1 MSTSCVT
8 LAEVLWAKGS
18 PLEEEEIWALLYL
31 STVQLLEDLH
41 KDPAICVICP
51 WSVLLSAEGNLF
63 FQNNA
68 SQTEAAP
75 FSPPELLHHPSK
87 NQHFGLTKMLVYSLG
102 MTLYWS
108 ADYQVPPNQSLQLSD
123 QLHTL
128 LLTMCEDLPHRRLS
142 PESILEACEA
152 HQKES
157 ASLPAKFYIKRM
169 VQFAV
174 GSVSETEQ
182 VVTEDSTAS
191 QLNRSH
197 VIRKRLHEKILDTST
212 LASQMNFHQDKGP
225 RLMNYSQSTEDYRQL
240 SVDYSDSNSISEST
254 SLILSNRGHRRG
266 KVPETH
272 RSCDTT
278 LSGSRTESSYKLF
291 INRSVSAVEEI
302 PGGTQKNSR
311 QNLLSL
317 GSTFSVSTKDYSAA
331 AASQKCLFHRK
342 EKFSGPEFVI
352 LSSEPPVTLQLPG
365 SIVTKKGKSYLSQRD
380 LNVILLNGQCLEVQC
395 DIKTKARD
403 VFNTVVAYANL
414 VEHFY
419 FGLAYLKG
427 KEFFFLD
434 EETKLYKVAPDGW
447 NDQPKKKMSIIN
459 FTLFLRI
466 KFFVN
471 HFNVI
476 QHGLTRHQFYLQLR
490 KDILEERLYCS
501 DETALKL
508 GALALQAELGNY
520 ASEMHGKSYFRVE
533 DYVPA
538 SRIEKMTLAY
548 VQRELAKLHRMNRSL
563 FEDEAELEFLKV
575 TQQLPEYGVLFYR
588 VSQEKKG
595 TEGDIILGICAKG
608 IIVYEN
614 KNHTRI
620 ASLRFQW
627 RETERISAHRKKF
640 MIESSFSGKKHTFIT
655 DTAKTCKYLLDLC
668 SAQHKFNA
676 QMNSRQLRQTSS
688 EDSKFVEIDKSN
700 SAYAAQREHL
710 ALIQRLSRSEN
721 VLYGANLENLSAG
734 MMSKSCD
741 NLSVETNNRTRHK
754 SNLGRS
760 VSGLSQSEMHIN
772 LNGKQRSYDFLSIHS
787 TQNTISAPGS
797 PAFQKEVSLSGLERE
812 IICVSLRR
820 DPKNGFGFVIIGGE
834 NVGKL
839 DLGIFIASII
849 PGGPAD
855 RAGNIKPG
863 GRLISVNNISLEGV
877 SFNTAVKIIQN
888 SPDEVELIIS
898 QPKDMYEEGLNEEK
912 NLSRGNST
920 SGSEISCV
928 DSGRKKI
935 QDCHTALPKEQDT
948 NTDELEKTHSWNLAS
963 KLGPRIP
970 VPSADSLDV
979 EAADPSHLP
988 SPSETNSKEVYTVE
1002 LVKEDGTFGISVTGG
1017 INTSVRH
1024 GGIYVK
1030 SIIPRGPADKD
1041 GQIRIGDRL
1050 LEVDGISLCGI
1061 THKQAVEHLKKSGQI
1076 AKLVLERGNYQLAE
1090 PCLTA
1095 NDRKEDQCAVVSVAT
1110 SLTDG
1115 TKDCCFLTDDNTFE
1129 VKLTKNSGG
1138 LGFSVLQTEGDACEH
1153 LGGAIVRIKRLFP
1166 GQPAEESGEIE
1177 VGDVILAV
1185 NGKPLKG
1192 LLYQD
1197 VLHLLRGAP
1206 REVTLLLCRPPK
1218 GVLPEIELIALT
1230 PAPSPVKDFVAE
1242 MPGSTGA
1249 GNSMDQSTS
1258 DGGST
1263 SPDLEDC
1270 LDSPVGE
1277 DFSEP
1282 PEDDSSAYEEQEAE
1296 FQEKP
1301 IQKLPTSR
1309 ESFYKHLWKIH
1320 QEASS
1325 SEVFHSLEEEVKQ
1338 NCYSPCEF
1346 GQAKSHVFNKSH
1358 DDLLNT
1364 KCMPETLS
1372 LPPIDEEYLTVS
1384 SMSVTS
1390 LPRGGSS
1397 KTVSAITATPQ
1408 PLVCGPSSSSL
1419 PAGEIHDSD
1428 NEWEDLEEPGEE
1440 KEENED
1446 GIQEMEIFV
1455 TLTKSENNGYGFS
1468 VVLNKMDTCLY
1479 VDEILNDPALSDGRL
1494 RRGDRIIMV
1503 NGIDVTSLPCK
1514 EVLTLLQS
1522 SPPDLHLVVGRADS
1536 DPRPSIGPDEIPEIT
1551 LTKGADG
1558 QLGPSSAVVGLLS
1571 QWHHEDCKAFK
1582 CAGLKLTGGAGSK
1595 LQGIYVLEI
1604 VPGSPASVE
1613 GSLQP
1618 RDQIVYI
1625 SGLCTEGISLDDAV
1639 RVCEAA
1645 TQNVRIKATRNG
1657 NPVVPIEQDNRPPAE
1672 TEKANISLSNENLN
1686 SQDQHLLHQ
1695 HEKHLEET
1703 NCDAQQNTPDSPEC
1717 KDFIIK
1723 IELEKAENGSL
1734 GFALVG
1740 GKNGRAI
1747 LIKAISPDSSADLD
1761 GRLQVGDIL
1770 LKVNETFVSGLP
1782 RQTVTDLLRRA
1793 QGTVQLTVCRSVAL
1807 HWAYSGNQSN
1817 TASTPNTKAEP
1828 ASGGKSLQAQPVF
1841 SFKEEDSNRMC
1852 NKDAERTD
1860 KSPLQGQLA
1869 RQDYQDL
1876 ISNISDRS
1884 QKCAEC
1890 ESCRRENQQSESGSW
1905 NNEDDVMPHRIPVL
1919 PRNRTFASGD
1929 ELTQLINLKPSQ
1941 SGVDPRTGITGLI
1954 QGLQLR
1960 IENQE
1965 VLKEFM
1971 ALEHVKPIDDCRTG
1985 KAPENQNKNRYRDI
1999 LPYDKTRVPLGE
2011 ENGYINAS
2019 YIRMNVGEEEH
2030 FYIITQGPLPS
2041 TMADFWQMVWESESD
2056 VIAMMT
2062 KEVELGQ
2069 VKCHRYWPESPYD
2082 SKDLANFYLRLHNYQ
2097 ILEYF
2102 IIRKIEIINKQT
2114 EEKRIVSHLQFTTWP
2129 EHNTSKLAEQLV
2141 KFICYMRKAHRTG
2154 PIIAHCST
2162 GIGRSGVLLCVEIL
2176 LSHIEKDLC
2185 FNIKQIV
2192 RDLRDQRFG
2201 MIQTKD
2207 EYLFCY
2213 EVVLEVLQIL
2223 RAMDSY

>member
-1 MSTSCVT
+1 MSSSCVT

-31 STVQLLEDLH
+31 STMQLLEDLH
-41 KDPAICVICP
+41 KDLAICVICP

-75 FSPPELLHHPSK
+75 FSPPELLHRPSK
-87 NQHFGLTKMLVYSLG
+87 NQHFGLTKV
-102 MTLYWS
+102 
-108 ADYQVPPNQSLQLSD
+108 
-123 QLHTL
+123 
-128 LLTMCEDLPHRRLS
+128 
-142 PESILEACEA
+142 
-152 HQKES
+152 
-157 ASLPAKFYIKRM
+157 
-169 VQFAV
+169 
-174 GSVSETEQ
+174 
-182 VVTEDSTAS
+182 
-191 QLNRSH
+191 
-197 VIRKRLHEKILDTST
+197 
-212 LASQMNFHQDKGP
+212 
-225 RLMNYSQSTEDYRQL
+225 
-240 SVDYSDSNSISEST
+240 
-254 SLILSNRGHRRG
+254 
-266 KVPETH
+266 
-272 RSCDTT
+272 
-278 LSGSRTESSYKLF
+278 
-291 INRSVSAVEEI
+291 RSVSAVEEI
-302 PGGTQKNSR
+302 PGGTQKNGR

-317 GSTFSVSTKDYSAA
+317 GSTFSVSAKDYSAA

-342 EKFSGPEFVI
+342 EKFSGPEFII
-352 LSSEPPVTLQLPG
+352 LASEPPVTLQLPG

-676 QMNSRQLRQTSS
+676 QMNSRQLRQISS

-741 NLSVETNNRTRHK
+741 NLSVETNNRTRDK

-760 VSGLSQSEMHIN
+760 LSGLSQSEMHIN

-797 PAFQKEVSLSGLERE
+797 PAIQKEVLLSGLERE
-812 IICVSLRR
+812 IICVSLKR

-898 QPKDMYEEGLNEEK
+898 QPKDIYEEGLNEEK

-948 NTDELEKTHSWNLAS
+948 NIDELEKTCSWNLAS

-970 VPSADSLDV
+970 VSSAGSLDIEGYKWYRSRFTATAESNLLHLLDMLSTFFFFFFFFFFKFLPSPFFLNQDAVISLKFLFLRQVADS
-979 EAADPSHLP
+979 SHLP
-988 SPSETNSKEVYTVE
+988 SPSETSPKEIYTVE

-1030 SIIPRGPADKD
+1030 SIIPMGPADKD
-1041 GQIRIGDRL
+1041 GQIKIGDRL

-1076 AKLVLERGNYQLAE
+1076 AKLVLERGNYQLAD
-1090 PCLTA
+1090 PCLTV

-1138 LGFSVLQTEGDACEH
+1138 LGFSVLQMEGDACEH

-1166 GQPAEESGEIE
+1166 GQPAEENGEIE

-1218 GVLPEIELIALT
+1218 GVLPEIEQIALT
-1230 PAPSPVKDFVAE
+1230 PAPSPIKDFVAE
-1242 MPGSTGA
+1242 MPGNTEA

-1296 FQEKP
+1296 VQDKP
-1301 IQKLPTSR
+1301 IQKLPASR
-1309 ESFYKHLWKIH
+1309 ESFYKHLWRIH

-1325 SEVFHSLEEEVKQ
+1325 SEVFPSLEEEVKQ
-1338 NCYSPCEF
+1338 NCYSPCDF
-1346 GQAKSHVFNKSH
+1346 GQAK
-1358 DDLLNT
+1358 
-1364 KCMPETLS
+1364 
-1372 LPPIDEEYLTVS
+1372 
-1384 SMSVTS
+1384 
-1390 LPRGGSS
+1390 R
-1397 KTVSAITATPQ
+1397 
-1408 PLVCGPSSSSL
+1408 
-1419 PAGEIHDSD
+1419 
-1428 NEWEDLEEPGEE
+1428 
-1440 KEENED
+1440 
-1446 GIQEMEIFV
+1446 
-1455 TLTKSENNGYGFS
+1455 
-1468 VVLNKMDTCLY
+1468 
-1479 VDEILNDPALSDGRL
+1479 
-1494 RRGDRIIMV
+1494 
-1503 NGIDVTSLPCK
+1503 
-1514 EVLTLLQS
+1514 
-1522 SPPDLHLVVGRADS
+1522 
-1536 DPRPSIGPDEIPEIT
+1536 
-1551 LTKGADG
+1551 
-1558 QLGPSSAVVGLLS
+1558 
-1571 QWHHEDCKAFK
+1571 
-1582 CAGLKLTGGAGSK
+1582 
-1595 LQGIYVLEI
+1595 
-1604 VPGSPASVE
+1604 
-1613 GSLQP
+1613 
-1618 RDQIVYI
+1618 
-1625 SGLCTEGISLDDAV
+1625 
-1639 RVCEAA
+1639 
-1645 TQNVRIKATRNG
+1645 
-1657 NPVVPIEQDNRPPAE
+1657 
-1672 TEKANISLSNENLN
+1672 
-1686 SQDQHLLHQ
+1686 
-1695 HEKHLEET
+1695 
-1703 NCDAQQNTPDSPEC
+1703 
-1717 KDFIIK
+1717 
-1723 IELEKAENGSL
+1723 
-1734 GFALVG
+1734 
-1740 GKNGRAI
+1740 
-1747 LIKAISPDSSADLD
+1747 
-1761 GRLQVGDIL
+1761 
-1770 LKVNETFVSGLP
+1770 
-1782 RQTVTDLLRRA
+1782 
-1793 QGTVQLTVCRSVAL
+1793 
-1807 HWAYSGNQSN
+1807 
-1817 TASTPNTKAEP
+1817 
-1828 ASGGKSLQAQPVF
+1828 
-1841 SFKEEDSNRMC
+1841 
-1852 NKDAERTD
+1852 
-1860 KSPLQGQLA
+1860 
-1869 RQDYQDL
+1869 
-1876 ISNISDRS
+1876 
-1884 QKCAEC
+1884 
-1890 ESCRRENQQSESGSW
+1890 
-1905 NNEDDVMPHRIPVL
+1905 
-1919 PRNRTFASGD
+1919 
-1929 ELTQLINLKPSQ
+1929 
-1941 SGVDPRTGITGLI
+1941 
-1954 QGLQLR
+1954 
-1960 IENQE
+1960 
-1965 VLKEFM
+1965 
-1971 ALEHVKPIDDCRTG
+1971 
-1985 KAPENQNKNRYRDI
+1985 
-1999 LPYDKTRVPLGE
+1999 
-2011 ENGYINAS
+2011 
-2019 YIRMNVGEEEH
+2019 
-2030 FYIITQGPLPS
+2030 
-2041 TMADFWQMVWESESD
+2041 
-2056 VIAMMT
+2056 
-2062 KEVELGQ
+2062 
-2069 VKCHRYWPESPYD
+2069 
-2082 SKDLANFYLRLHNYQ
+2082 
-2097 ILEYF
+2097 
-2102 IIRKIEIINKQT
+2102 
-2114 EEKRIVSHLQFTTWP
+2114 
-2129 EHNTSKLAEQLV
+2129 
-2141 KFICYMRKAHRTG
+2141 
-2154 PIIAHCST
+2154 
-2162 GIGRSGVLLCVEIL
+2162 
-2176 LSHIEKDLC
+2176 
-2185 FNIKQIV
+2185 
-2192 RDLRDQRFG
+2192 
-2201 MIQTKD
+2201 
-2207 EYLFCY
+2207 
-2213 EVVLEVLQIL
+2213 
-2223 RAMDSY
+2223 

>member
-1 MSTSCVT
+1 
-8 LAEVLWAKGS
+8 
-18 PLEEEEIWALLYL
+18 
-31 STVQLLEDLH
+31 
-41 KDPAICVICP
+41 
-51 WSVLLSAEGNLF
+51 
-63 FQNNA
+63 
-68 SQTEAAP
+68 
-75 FSPPELLHHPSK
+75 
-87 NQHFGLTKMLVYSLG
+87 
-102 MTLYWS
+102 
-108 ADYQVPPNQSLQLSD
+108 
-123 QLHTL
+123 
-128 LLTMCEDLPHRRLS
+128 
-142 PESILEACEA
+142 
-152 HQKES
+152 
-157 ASLPAKFYIKRM
+157 
-169 VQFAV
+169 
-174 GSVSETEQ
+174 
-182 VVTEDSTAS
+182 
-191 QLNRSH
+191 
-197 VIRKRLHEKILDTST
+197 
-212 LASQMNFHQDKGP
+212 MNFHQDKGS

-266 KVPETH
+266 RVPQTH
-272 RSCDTT
+272 RSWDPT
-278 LSGSRTESSYKLF
+278 LSGSRTQSSYKLF

-317 GSTFSVSTKDYSAA
+317 GSTFSVSTKDYTAA

-342 EKFSGPEFVI
+342 EKFSGPEFII

-395 DIKTKARD
+395 DIKSKARD

-447 NDQPKKKMSIIN
+447 NDQPKKKTSIIN

-490 KDILEERLYCS
+490 KDILEERLYCN

-508 GALALQAELGNY
+508 GALALQAEFGNY

-533 DYVPA
+533 DYIPA

-595 TEGDIILGICAKG
+595 AGGDIILGICAKG
-608 IIVYEN
+608 IIVYEV

-688 EDSKFVEIDKSN
+688 EESKFVEIDKSN

-721 VLYGANLENLSAG
+721 VLYAANLENLSAG

-741 NLSVETNNRTRHK
+741 NLSVETNNRTREK

-760 VSGLSQSEMHIN
+760 TSGLSQSEMHIN
-772 LNGKQRSYDFLSIHS
+772 LNGKQRSYDYLSIHS

-797 PAFQKEVSLSGLERE
+797 PAIQKEVFLSGLERE
-812 IICVSLRR
+812 IICVSLKR
-820 DPKNGFGFVIIGGE
+820 DPKNGFGFIIIGGE

-935 QDCHTALPKEQDT
+935 QDCHTALPKEQ
-948 NTDELEKTHSWNLAS
+948 NINIDELEKALSWSLAPN
-963 KLGPRIP
+963 LGPRIP

-979 EAADPSHLP
+979 EEADSSHLP
-988 SPSETNSKEVYTVE
+988 SPPEKNAKEIYTVE

-1041 GQIRIGDRL
+1041 GQIKIGDRL

-1061 THKQAVEHLKKSGQI
+1061 THKQAVEHLKKSGQV
-1076 AKLVLERGNYQLAE
+1076 AKLVLERGNYLLAE

-1110 SLTDG
+1110 PFTEG

-1153 LGGAIVRIKRLFP
+1153 FGGAIVRIKRLFP
-1166 GQPAEESGEIE
+1166 GQPAEENGEIE
-1177 VGDVILAV
+1177 VGDIILAV
-1185 NGKPLKG
+1185 NGKSIQG

-1206 REVTLLLCRPPK
+1206 AEVTLLLCRPPK
-1218 GVLPEIELIALT
+1218 GVLPEIEQSALT
-1230 PAPSPVKDFVAE
+1230 PAPSPIKEFVAE
-1242 MPGSTGA
+1242 MPGSTEA
-1249 GNSMDQSTS
+1249 ENSMDQSTS

-1270 LDSPVGE
+1270 LDSPVAA

-1282 PEDDSSAYEEQEAE
+1282 PEEDSSAYEDQEAE

-1301 IQKLPTSR
+1301 IQKLMAPR
-1309 ESFYKHLWKIH
+1309 ESFYKHLWKFH
-1320 QEASS
+1320 QEAAS

-1346 GQAKSHVFNKSH
+1346 RWPKSS
-1358 DDLLNT
+1358 T
-1364 KCMPETLS
+1364 
-1372 LPPIDEEYLTVS
+1372 
-1384 SMSVTS
+1384 SVTS
-1390 LPRGGSS
+1390 LSWGGSS
-1397 KTVSAITATPQ
+1397 ETLSTTMATSQ
-1408 PLVCGPSSSSL
+1408 PRACGPFSSSL
-1419 PAGEIHDSD
+1419 LARETHDSD
-1428 NEWEDLEEPGEE
+1428 NEWEDVEELEEE
-1440 KEENED
+1440 KEEKED
-1446 GIQEMEIFV
+1446 CTREMEIFV

-1468 VVLNKMDTCLY
+1468 VVLNKVDNCLY
-1479 VDEILNDPALSDGRL
+1479 VDEILNEPALSDGRL

-1503 NGIDVTSLPCK
+1503 NGIDVTPLPCN
-1514 EVLTLLQS
+1514 EALTLLQS

-1536 DPRPSIGPDEIPEIT
+1536 DPRPFIRPDEIPEIT
-1551 LTKGADG
+1551 LTKGANG
-1558 QLGPSSAVVGLLS
+1558 QL
-1571 QWHHEDCKAFK
+1571 
-1582 CAGLKLTGGAGSK
+1582 GLKLTGGAGSK

-1625 SGLCTEGISLDDAV
+1625 CGLWTEGISLDDAV

-1645 TQNVRIKATRNG
+1645 TQNVQIKATRNG
-1657 NPVVPIEQDNRPPAE
+1657 NPVVPIEQENRPPAE
-1672 TEKANISLSNENLN
+1672 PEKASISFSNENLN
-1686 SQDQHLLHQ
+1686 SQEQPLLHQ

-1703 NCDAQQNTPDSPEC
+1703 NCGAQQNTPDSPEC

-1723 IELEKAENGSL
+1723 IDLEKAENGSL

-1740 GKNGRAI
+1740 GRNGRAI
-1747 LIKAISPDSSADLD
+1747 VIKAISPDSIADLD

-1782 RQTVTDLLRRA
+1782 RQTVIELLRKAR
-1793 QGTVQLTVCRSVAL
+1793 GTVQLTVCRSVAL

-1817 TASTPNTKAEP
+1817 SISSPANTKAEP
-1828 ASGGKSLQAQPVF
+1828 DSAAGSLQAQPVF
-1841 SFKEEDSNRMC
+1841 TFKEEESSNQMCTKDPDSTHN
-1852 NKDAERTD
+1852 
-1860 KSPLQGQLA
+1860 SLPQGRLA
-1869 RQDYQDL
+1869 GQDYKDI
-1876 ISNISDRS
+1876 ISNVSDRS
-1884 QKCAEC
+1884 QKYAEC
-1890 ESCRRENQQSESGSW
+1890 EGCRRESQQSESDSW
-1905 NNEDDVMPHRIPVL
+1905 NNEDDDMPHRISVL
-1919 PRNRTFASGD
+1919 PRSRTFASGD
-1929 ELTQLINLKPSQ
+1929 ELTRLINFKPSLT
-1941 SGVDPRTGITGLI
+1941 GVSARTGITGLI

-1985 KAPENQNKNRYRDI
+1985 KAPENRDKNRYRDI

-2011 ENGYINAS
+2011 KNGYINAS
-2019 YIRMNVGEEEH
+2019 YIRMEVGEEEH

-2041 TMADFWQMVWESESD
+2041 TTADFWQMVWESESD

-2069 VKCHRYWPESPYD
+2069 VKCHQYWPEPPHD
-2082 SKDLANFYLRLHNYQ
+2082 SVDLANFHLRLDSYQ

-2102 IIRKIEIINKQT
+2102 IIRTIEMINKQT
-2114 EEKRIVSHLQFTTWP
+2114 EEKRIISHLQFTTWP
-2129 EHNTSKLAEQLV
+2129 DHNTPKMAEQLV
-2141 KFICYMRKAHRTG
+2141 KFICYMRKAHSTG
-2154 PIIAHCST
+2154 PIVAHCST
-2162 GIGRSGVLLCVEIL
+2162 GIGRSGVLLCVEVL
-2176 LSHIEKDLC
+2176 LSYIEKDLC

-2213 EVVLEVLQIL
+2213 EVVLEVLQNL
-2223 RAMDSY
+2223 QAMDSY

>member
-1 MSTSCVT
+1 MSSSCVT
-8 LAEVLWAKGS
+8 LAEVLWARGS

-31 STVQLLEDLH
+31 STMQLLEDLH
-41 KDPAICVICP
+41 KDPAIYVICP
-51 WSVLLSAEGNLF
+51 WSVLLSTEGNLF

-75 FSPPELLHHPSK
+75 FSAPELLHSPRK
-87 NQHFGLTKMLVYSLG
+87 KQHFGLTKMLVYSLG

-128 LLTMCEDLPHRRLS
+128 LLTLCEDLPHRRLS

-157 ASLPAKFYIKRM
+157 ASLPPKFCIKKM

-197 VIRKRLHEKILDTST
+197 VIRKRLHEKISDTSV
-212 LASQMNFHQDKGP
+212 LSSQMNFHQDKGS

-266 KVPETH
+266 RAAETH
-272 RSCDTT
+272 RTCDTP
-278 LSGSRTESSYKLF
+278 LSGSRTQSSYKLF

-302 PGGTQKNSR
+302 PGGTQKNNR

-342 EKFSGPEFVI
+342 EKFSGPEFII

-538 SRIEKMTLAY
+538 SRIERMTLAY

-563 FEDEAELEFLKV
+563 FEDEAELEFLK
-575 TQQLPEYGVLFYR
+575 
-588 VSQEKKG
+588 
-595 TEGDIILGICAKG
+595 
-608 IIVYEN
+608 
-614 KNHTRI
+614 
-620 ASLRFQW
+620 
-627 RETERISAHRKKF
+627 RKKF

-688 EDSKFVEIDKSN
+688 EDSKFLEIDKSN
-700 SAYAAQREHL
+700 SAYAAQHEHL

-741 NLSVETNNRTRHK
+741 NLSVETNNRTRDK

-797 PAFQKEVSLSGLERE
+797 PAMQKEVLLSGLERE
-812 IICVSLRR
+812 IICVSLKR

-888 SPDEVELIIS
+888 SPDEVQLIIS
-898 QPKDMYEEGLNEEK
+898 QPKDVYEEGLNEDK

-935 QDCHTALPKEQDT
+935 QDCHTALLKEQDT
-948 NTDELEKTHSWNLAS
+948 NIDELEKTLSWNLAS
-963 KLGPRIP
+963 KSGPRIP

-979 EAADPSHLP
+979 EAADSSHLA
-988 SPSETNSKEVYTVE
+988 SSSETNSKEIYTVE

-1041 GQIRIGDRL
+1041 GQIKIGDRL

-1090 PCLTA
+1090 SCLTA
-1095 NDRKEDQCAVVSVAT
+1095 KDRKEDQCAVVSVAT

-1138 LGFSVLQTEGDACEH
+1138 LGFSVLQMEGDACEH

-1166 GQPAEESGEIE
+1166 GQPAEENGEIE
-1177 VGDVILAV
+1177 VGDVILNV

-1218 GVLPEIELIALT
+1218 GVLPEIEQIALT
-1230 PAPSPVKDFVAE
+1230 PAPSPIKDFVAE
-1242 MPGSTGA
+1242 MPGNREA
-1249 GNSMDQSTS
+1249 GNTMDQSTS
-1258 DGGST
+1258 DEGST

-1282 PEDDSSAYEEQEAE
+1282 PEDDSSAYDEQEAE

-1346 GQAKSHVFNKSH
+1346 GQVK
-1358 DDLLNT
+1358 
-1364 KCMPETLS
+1364 
-1372 LPPIDEEYLTVS
+1372 S
-1384 SMSVTS
+1384 SMPVTP

-1397 KTVSAITATPQ
+1397 ETVSATTATPQ
-1408 PLVCGPSSSSL
+1408 PRVCGPSSSSSL
-1419 PAGEIHDSD
+1419 PDRETHDSD
-1428 NEWEDLEEPGEE
+1428 NEWEDLEEPEEE

-1446 GIQEMEIFV
+1446 CTQEMEIFV

-1503 NGIDVTSLPCK
+1503 NGTDVTSLPCN

-1522 SPPDLHLVVGRADS
+1522 SSPDLHLVVGRADS
-1536 DPRPSIGPDEIPEIT
+1536 DPRPPVRPDEIPEIT

-1558 QLGPSSAVVGLLS
+1558 QLGV
-1571 QWHHEDCKAFK
+1571 
-1582 CAGLKLTGGAGSK
+1582 
-1595 LQGIYVLEI
+1595 
-1604 VPGSPASVE
+1604 
-1613 GSLQP
+1613 
-1618 RDQIVYI
+1618 
-1625 SGLCTEGISLDDAV
+1625 
-1639 RVCEAA
+1639 
-1645 TQNVRIKATRNG
+1645 
-1657 NPVVPIEQDNRPPAE
+1657 
-1672 TEKANISLSNENLN
+1672 
-1686 SQDQHLLHQ
+1686 
-1695 HEKHLEET
+1695 
-1703 NCDAQQNTPDSPEC
+1703 
-1717 KDFIIK
+1717 
-1723 IELEKAENGSL
+1723 
-1734 GFALVG
+1734 
-1740 GKNGRAI
+1740 
-1747 LIKAISPDSSADLD
+1747 
-1761 GRLQVGDIL
+1761 
-1770 LKVNETFVSGLP
+1770 
-1782 RQTVTDLLRRA
+1782 
-1793 QGTVQLTVCRSVAL
+1793 
-1807 HWAYSGNQSN
+1807 
-1817 TASTPNTKAEP
+1817 
-1828 ASGGKSLQAQPVF
+1828 
-1841 SFKEEDSNRMC
+1841 
-1852 NKDAERTD
+1852 
-1860 KSPLQGQLA
+1860 
-1869 RQDYQDL
+1869 
-1876 ISNISDRS
+1876 
-1884 QKCAEC
+1884 
-1890 ESCRRENQQSESGSW
+1890 
-1905 NNEDDVMPHRIPVL
+1905 
-1919 PRNRTFASGD
+1919 
-1929 ELTQLINLKPSQ
+1929 
-1941 SGVDPRTGITGLI
+1941 
-1954 QGLQLR
+1954 
-1960 IENQE
+1960 
-1965 VLKEFM
+1965 
-1971 ALEHVKPIDDCRTG
+1971 
-1985 KAPENQNKNRYRDI
+1985 
-1999 LPYDKTRVPLGE
+1999 
-2011 ENGYINAS
+2011 
-2019 YIRMNVGEEEH
+2019 
-2030 FYIITQGPLPS
+2030 
-2041 TMADFWQMVWESESD
+2041 
-2056 VIAMMT
+2056 
-2062 KEVELGQ
+2062 
-2069 VKCHRYWPESPYD
+2069 
-2082 SKDLANFYLRLHNYQ
+2082 
-2097 ILEYF
+2097 
-2102 IIRKIEIINKQT
+2102 
-2114 EEKRIVSHLQFTTWP
+2114 
-2129 EHNTSKLAEQLV
+2129 
-2141 KFICYMRKAHRTG
+2141 
-2154 PIIAHCST
+2154 
-2162 GIGRSGVLLCVEIL
+2162 
-2176 LSHIEKDLC
+2176 
-2185 FNIKQIV
+2185 
-2192 RDLRDQRFG
+2192 
-2201 MIQTKD
+2201 
-2207 EYLFCY
+2207 
-2213 EVVLEVLQIL
+2213 
-2223 RAMDSY
+2223 

>member
-1 MSTSCVT
+1 MSSSCVT

-31 STVQLLEDLH
+31 ATVQLLEDLH
-41 KDPAICVICP
+41 KDPAICMICP
-51 WSVLLSAEGNLF
+51 WSVLLCAEGNLS

-68 SQTEAAP
+68 SQVEAVP
-75 FSPPELLHHPSK
+75 FSAPELLHRQSK
-87 NQHFGLTKMLVYSLG
+87 NQRIGLTKMLVYSLG

-128 LLTMCEDLPHRRLS
+128 LLTLCEDLPHKRLS

-152 HQKES
+152 YQKES
-157 ASLPAKFYIKRM
+157 ASLPADVYIKKM

-174 GSVSETEQ
+174 GSVSEAER

-197 VIRKRLHEKILDTST
+197 VIRKRLHEKILDTSP
-212 LASQMNFHQDKGP
+212 LSSQMNFHQDKGS
-225 RLMNYSQSTEDYRQL
+225 RLMNYSRSTEDYRQL

-266 KVPETH
+266 RVPQTH
-272 RSCDTT
+272 RSWDPT
-278 LSGSRTESSYKLF
+278 LSGSRTQSSYKLF

-311 QNLLSL
+311 QNLLGL
-317 GSTFSVSTKDYSAA
+317 GSTFSVSTKDYAAA

-342 EKFSGPEFVI
+342 EKFSGPEFII

-395 DIKTKARD
+395 DIKSKARD

-447 NDQPKKKMSIIN
+447 NDQPKKKTSIIN

-490 KDILEERLYCS
+490 KDILEERLYCN

-508 GALALQAELGNY
+508 GALALQAEFGNY
-520 ASEMHGKSYFRVE
+520 VSEMHGKSYFRVE
-533 DYVPA
+533 DYIPA
-538 SRIEKMTLAY
+538 SRIEKMTLMY

-595 TEGDIILGICAKG
+595 AGGDIILGICAKG
-608 IIVYEN
+608 IIVYEV

-688 EDSKFVEIDKSN
+688 EESKFVEIDKSN

-741 NLSVETNNRTRHK
+741 NLSVETNNRTRDK

-760 VSGLSQSEMHIN
+760 TSGLSQSEMHIS
-772 LNGKQRSYDFLSIHS
+772 LNGKQRSYDYLSIHS
-787 TQNTISAPGS
+787 TQNTISAPAS
-797 PAFQKEVSLSGLERE
+797 PAIQKEVLLSGLERE
-812 IICVSLRR
+812 IICVSLKR
-820 DPKNGFGFVIIGGE
+820 DAKNGFGFVIIGGE

-935 QDCHTALPKEQDT
+935 QDCHTALPKEQDI
-948 NTDELEKTHSWNLAS
+948 NVDELEKALSWNLAP

-979 EAADPSHLP
+979 EEADSSHLP
-988 SPSETNSKEVYTVE
+988 SLSETNSKEIYTVE

-1041 GQIRIGDRL
+1041 GQIKIGDRL

-1061 THKQAVEHLKKSGQI
+1061 THKQAVEHLKKSCQI

-1095 NDRKEDQCAVVSVAT
+1095 NDRKEDQCTVVSVAT
-1110 SLTDG
+1110 SFTDG
-1115 TKDCCFLTDDNTFE
+1115 TKDYCFLTDDNTFE

-1138 LGFSVLQTEGDACEH
+1138 LGFSVLQMEGHDCKH

-1166 GQPAEESGEIE
+1166 GQPAEENGEIE
-1177 VGDVILAV
+1177 VGDIILAV
-1185 NGKPLKG
+1185 NGKPVQG

-1206 REVTLLLCRPPK
+1206 PEVTLLLCRPPK
-1218 GVLPEIELIALT
+1218 GVLPEIEQSAVT
-1230 PAPSPVKDFVAE
+1230 PAPSPVKEFVAE
-1242 MPGSTGA
+1242 MPGSTEV

-1270 LDSPVGE
+1270 LDSPVAA

-1282 PEDDSSAYEEQEAE
+1282 PEEDSSTYEEQEAE

-1301 IQKLPTSR
+1301 IQKLMTPR
-1309 ESFYKHLWKIH
+1309 ESFYKRLWKFH
-1320 QEASS
+1320 QEAAS
-1325 SEVFHSLEEEVKQ
+1325 SEVFHSLEEEMKQ
-1338 NCYSPCEF
+1338 NSYSSCEF
-1346 GQAKSHVFNKSH
+1346 GWAK
-1358 DDLLNT
+1358 
-1364 KCMPETLS
+1364 
-1372 LPPIDEEYLTVS
+1372 S

-1390 LPRGGSS
+1390 LSRGGSS
-1397 KTVSAITATPQ
+1397 ETLSTTMVTPE
-1408 PLVCGPSSSSL
+1408 PRVCGPFSSSL
-1419 PAGEIHDSD
+1419 PARETHDSD
-1428 NEWEDLEEPGEE
+1428 NEWEDLEELEEE
-1440 KEENED
+1440 KEEKED
-1446 GIQEMEIFV
+1446 YTREIEIFV

-1468 VVLNKMDTCLY
+1468 VVLNKVDTCLY
-1479 VDEILNDPALSDGRL
+1479 VDEILNEPALSDGRL

-1503 NGIDVTSLPCK
+1503 NGIDVTSLPCN
-1514 EVLTLLQS
+1514 EALTLLQS

-1536 DPRPSIGPDEIPEIT
+1536 DPRPSIRPDEIPEIT
-1551 LTKGADG
+1551 LTKGANG
-1558 QLGPSSAVVGLLS
+1558 QL
-1571 QWHHEDCKAFK
+1571 
-1582 CAGLKLTGGAGSK
+1582 GLKLTGGAGSK

-1625 SGLCTEGISLDDAV
+1625 CGLWTEGISLDDAV

-1645 TQNVRIKATRNG
+1645 TQNVQIKATRNG
-1657 NPVVPIEQDNRPPAE
+1657 NPVVPIEHENRPPAE
-1672 TEKANISLSNENLN
+1672 TEKANISFSNGNLN
-1686 SQDQHLLHQ
+1686 SQEQHLLHQ

-1703 NCDAQQNTPDSPEC
+1703 NCGAQQNTPDSPEC

-1740 GKNGRAI
+1740 GRNGRAI
-1747 LIKAISPDSSADLD
+1747 LIKAISPDSIADLD

-1782 RQTVTDLLRRA
+1782 RQTVIDLLRKA
-1793 QGTVQLTVCRSVAL
+1793 QGTVQLTVCRSIAL

-1817 TASTPNTKAEP
+1817 GIPSPPNTKAEP
-1828 ASGGKSLQAQPVF
+1828 DSAEGSLRAQTVF
-1841 SFKEEDSNRMC
+1841 TFKEEEEFNQMC
-1852 NKDAERTD
+1852 TKDPENTHN
-1860 KSPLQGQLA
+1860 SPLQGQKRLA
-1869 RQDYQDL
+1869 GQDCKDI

-1884 QKCAEC
+1884 QKYAEC
-1890 ESCRRENQQSESGSW
+1890 EGCRRENQQSESDSW
-1905 NNEDDVMPHRIPVL
+1905 NNEDDDMPHRISIL
-1919 PRNRTFASGD
+1919 PRSRTFASGD
-1929 ELTQLINLKPSQ
+1929 ELTQLINFKPSLT
-1941 SGVDPRTGITGLI
+1941 GVGPRTGITGLI
-1954 QGLQLR
+1954 RGLQLR

-1971 ALEHVKPIDDCRTG
+1971 ALERVKPIDDCTTG
-1985 KAPENQNKNRYRDI
+1985 KAPENQDKNRYRDI

-2011 ENGYINAS
+2011 KNGYINAS
-2019 YIRMNVGEEEH
+2019 YITMKVGEEEH

-2069 VKCHRYWPESPYD
+2069 VQCHRYWPEPPHD
-2082 SKDLANFYLRLHNYQ
+2082 AIDLANFHLRLDNYQ
-2097 ILEYF
+2097 IVEYF
-2102 IIRKIEIINKQT
+2102 IIRIIEMINKQT
-2114 EEKRIVSHLQFTTWP
+2114 EEKRTISHLQFTTWP
-2129 EHNTSKLAEQLV
+2129 DHNTPKLAEQLV
-2141 KFICYMRKAHRTG
+2141 KFICYMRKIHSTG
-2154 PIIAHCST
+2154 PIVAHCST
-2162 GIGRSGVLLCVEIL
+2162 GIGRSGVLLCVEVL
-2176 LSHIEKDLC
+2176 LSYIEKDLC
-2185 FNIKQIV
+2185 FSIKQIV
-2192 RDLRDQRFG
+2192 RDLRNQRFG

-2213 EVVLEVLQIL
+2213 EVVLEVLQNL
-2223 RAMDSY
+2223 QATHSY

>member
-1 MSTSCVT
+1 MADGYSGIAVSTAAGMSSSCVT
-8 LAEVLWAKGS
+8 LAEVLWARGS

-31 STVQLLEDLH
+31 STMQLLEDLH
-41 KDPAICVICP
+41 KG
-51 WSVLLSAEGNLF
+51 E
-63 FQNNA
+63 
-68 SQTEAAP
+68 
-75 FSPPELLHHPSK
+75 
-87 NQHFGLTKMLVYSLG
+87 MLVYSLG

-128 LLTMCEDLPHRRLS
+128 LLTLCEDLPHRRLS

-157 ASLPAKFYIKRM
+157 ASLPPKFCIKKM

-174 GSVSETEQ
+174 VSVSEVEQ

-197 VIRKRLHEKILDTST
+197 VIRKRLHEKISDTSA
-212 LASQMNFHQDKGP
+212 LSSQMNFHQG
-225 RLMNYSQSTEDYRQL
+225 RA
-240 SVDYSDSNSISEST
+240 
-254 SLILSNRGHRRG
+254 
-266 KVPETH
+266 PETH

-278 LSGSRTESSYKLF
+278 LSGSRTQSSYKLF

-331 AASQKCLFHRK
+331 SASQKCLFHRK

-533 DYVPA
+533 DYIPA

-688 EDSKFVEIDKSN
+688 EDSKFLEIDKSN
-700 SAYAAQREHL
+700 SAYAAQHEHL

-741 NLSVETNNRTRHK
+741 NLSVETNNRTRDK

-772 LNGKQRSYDFLSIHS
+772 SNGKQRSYDFLSIHS

-797 PAFQKEVSLSGLERE
+797 PAMQKEVLLSGLERE
-812 IICVSLRR
+812 IICVSLKR

-898 QPKDMYEEGLNEEK
+898 QPKDVYEEGLNEDK

-935 QDCHTALPKEQDT
+935 QDCHTALLKEQDT
-948 NTDELEKTHSWNLAS
+948 NIDELEKTLSWNSAS
-963 KLGPRIP
+963 KSGPRIP

-979 EAADPSHLP
+979 EAADSSHLA
-988 SPSETNSKEVYTVE
+988 SSSETNSKEIYTVE

-1041 GQIRIGDRL
+1041 GQIKIGDRL

-1138 LGFSVLQTEGDACEH
+1138 LGFSVLQMEGDSCEH

-1166 GQPAEESGEIE
+1166 GQPAEENGEIE
-1177 VGDVILAV
+1177 VGDVILNV

-1218 GVLPEIELIALT
+1218 GVLPEIEQIALT
-1230 PAPSPVKDFVAE
+1230 PAPSPIKDFVAE
-1242 MPGSTGA
+1242 MPGNREA

-1258 DGGST
+1258 DEGST

-1282 PEDDSSAYEEQEAE
+1282 PEDDSSAYDEQEAE

-1301 IQKLPTSR
+1301 IQKLPASR

-1346 GQAKSHVFNKSH
+1346 GQVKSRVFNKSH
-1358 DDLLNT
+1358 DDQSNT

-1372 LPPIDEEYLTVS
+1372 LTPIDEEYLTVS
-1384 SMSVTS
+1384 SMPVTL

-1397 KTVSAITATPQ
+1397 ETVSATTATPQ
-1408 PLVCGPSSSSL
+1408 PSSSSL
-1419 PAGEIHDSD
+1419 PDRETHDSD
-1428 NEWEDLEEPGEE
+1428 NEWEDLEEPEEE

-1446 GIQEMEIFV
+1446 CTQEMEIFV

-1503 NGIDVTSLPCK
+1503 NGTDVTSLPCN

-1536 DPRPSIGPDEIPEIT
+1536 DPRPPVRPDEIPEIT

-1558 QLGPSSAVVGLLS
+1558 QL
-1571 QWHHEDCKAFK
+1571 
-1582 CAGLKLTGGAGSK
+1582 GLKLTGGAGSK

-1625 SGLCTEGISLDDAV
+1625 CGLCTEGISLDDAV

-1645 TQNVRIKATRNG
+1645 TQNVQIKATRNG
-1657 NPVVPIEQDNRPPAE
+1657 NPVVPIEQ
-1672 TEKANISLSNENLN
+1672 ENK
-1686 SQDQHLLHQ
+1686 
-1695 HEKHLEET
+1695 KHLEDT
-1703 NCDAQQNTPDSPEC
+1703 NCDAQQNAPDSPEC

-1723 IELEKAENGSL
+1723 IELEKAENGNL

-1747 LIKAISPDSSADLD
+1747 LIKAISPESSADLD

-1782 RQTVTDLLRRA
+1782 RQTVTDLLRKA

-1807 HWAYSGNQSN
+1807 HWAYSGNHSN
-1817 TASTPNTKAEP
+1817 RASTPNTKAEP
-1828 ASGGKSLQAQPVF
+1828 
-1841 SFKEEDSNRMC
+1841 D
-1852 NKDAERTD
+1852 
-1860 KSPLQGQLA
+1860 
-1869 RQDYQDL
+1869 
-1876 ISNISDRS
+1876 
-1884 QKCAEC
+1884 
-1890 ESCRRENQQSESGSW
+1890 
-1905 NNEDDVMPHRIPVL
+1905 
-1919 PRNRTFASGD
+1919 RTFASGD

-1941 SGVDPRTGITGLI
+1941 SGIDPRTDITGLI

-1971 ALEHVKPIDDCRTG
+1971 ALEHVKPIDDCRIG

-1999 LPYDKTRVPLGE
+1999 LPCKYAQK
-2011 ENGYINAS
+2011 
-2019 YIRMNVGEEEH
+2019 
-2030 FYIITQGPLPS
+2030 
-2041 TMADFWQMVWESESD
+2041 
-2056 VIAMMT
+2056 
-2062 KEVELGQ
+2062 
-2069 VKCHRYWPESPYD
+2069 
-2082 SKDLANFYLRLHNYQ
+2082 
-2097 ILEYF
+2097 
-2102 IIRKIEIINKQT
+2102 
-2114 EEKRIVSHLQFTTWP
+2114 
-2129 EHNTSKLAEQLV
+2129 
-2141 KFICYMRKAHRTG
+2141 
-2154 PIIAHCST
+2154 
-2162 GIGRSGVLLCVEIL
+2162 
-2176 LSHIEKDLC
+2176 
-2185 FNIKQIV
+2185 
-2192 RDLRDQRFG
+2192 
-2201 MIQTKD
+2201 
-2207 EYLFCY
+2207 
-2213 EVVLEVLQIL
+2213 
-2223 RAMDSY
+2223 

>member
-1 MSTSCVT
+1 
-8 LAEVLWAKGS
+8 
-18 PLEEEEIWALLYL
+18 
-31 STVQLLEDLH
+31 
-41 KDPAICVICP
+41 
-51 WSVLLSAEGNLF
+51 
-63 FQNNA
+63 
-68 SQTEAAP
+68 
-75 FSPPELLHHPSK
+75 
-87 NQHFGLTKMLVYSLG
+87 
-102 MTLYWS
+102 
-108 ADYQVPPNQSLQLSD
+108 
-123 QLHTL
+123 
-128 LLTMCEDLPHRRLS
+128 
-142 PESILEACEA
+142 
-152 HQKES
+152 
-157 ASLPAKFYIKRM
+157 M

-191 QLNRSH
+191 RLNRSH
-197 VIRKRLHEKILDTST
+197 VIRKRLHEKISDTST

-225 RLMNYSQSTEDYRQL
+225 RLMNYSHSTEDYRQL
-240 SVDYSDSNSISEST
+240 SVDYSDSNSISESS

-266 KVPETH
+266 RVPETH

-302 PGGTQKNSR
+302 PAGTQRNGR

-331 AASQKCLFHRK
+331 AASQKCFFHRK

-434 EETKLYKVAPDGW
+434 EDTKLYKVAPDGW

-459 FTLFLRI
+459 FTLFIRI

-760 VSGLSQSEMHIN
+760 LSGLSQSEMHID

-797 PAFQKEVSLSGLERE
+797 PATQKEVLLSGLERE
-812 IICVSLRR
+812 IICVSLKR

-948 NTDELEKTHSWNLAS
+948 NTELEKTLSWNLAS

-970 VPSADSLDV
+970 VPSANSLDI
-979 EAADPSHLP
+979 EAADSSHLS
-988 SPSETNSKEVYTVE
+988 SPSETNPKEVYTVE

-1041 GQIRIGDRL
+1041 GQIKIGDRL

-1076 AKLVLERGNYQLAE
+1076 ARLVLERGNYQLAE

-1166 GQPAEESGEIE
+1166 GQPAEENGEIE

-1218 GVLPEIELIALT
+1218 GVLPEIEQIALT
-1230 PAPSPVKDFVAE
+1230 PAPSPIKDFVAE
-1242 MPGSTGA
+1242 MPGSTGE

-1258 DGGST
+1258 DGDSS

-1346 GQAKSHVFNKSH
+1346 GQAKSHVFDKSH
-1358 DDLLNT
+1358 DDVLNT

-1372 LPPIDEEYLTVS
+1372 LTPIDEEYLTVS

-1397 KTVSAITATPQ
+1397 KTVSATPQ
-1408 PLVCGPSSSSL
+1408 PRVCGPSPSSL
-1419 PAGEIHDSD
+1419 PARETHDSD
-1428 NEWEDLEEPGEE
+1428 NEWEDLEEPEEE

-1446 GIQEMEIFV
+1446 CIQEMEIFV

-1468 VVLNKMDTCLY
+1468 VVLNKIDTCLY

-1503 NGIDVTSLPCK
+1503 NGIDVTSLPCN

-1522 SPPDLHLVVGRADS
+1522 SPPELHLVVGRADS
-1536 DPRPSIGPDEIPEIT
+1536 DPRPSVRPDEIPEIT

-1558 QLGPSSAVVGLLS
+1558 QLG
-1571 QWHHEDCKAFK
+1571 
-1582 CAGLKLTGGAGSK
+1582 LKLTGGAGSK
-1595 LQGIYVLEI
+1595 LQGIYVLDI

-1625 SGLCTEGISLDDAV
+1625 CGLCTEGISLDDAV

-1645 TQNVRIKATRNG
+1645 TQNVQIKATRNG
-1657 NPVVPIEQDNRPPAE
+1657 NPVVPIEQENRPPAE
-1672 TEKANISLSNENLN
+1672 TEKANTSLSNENLN
-1686 SQDQHLLHQ
+1686 SQEQHLLHQ

-1782 RQTVTDLLRRA
+1782 RQTVTDLLRKA
-1793 QGTVQLTVCRSVAL
+1793 QGTVQLTVCRSLAL
-1807 HWAYSGNQSN
+1807 HWAFSGNQSN
-1817 TASTPNTKAEP
+1817 RASTPNTTAEP
-1828 ASGGKSLQAQPVF
+1828 ASGGESLQAQPVF
-1841 SFKEEDSNRMC
+1841 SFKQESSNQMC

-1869 RQDYQDL
+1869 GQDYKDL
-1876 ISNISDRS
+1876 ISTVSDRS

-1905 NNEDDVMPHRIPVL
+1905 NNEDDVMPQRIPVL

-1954 QGLQLR
+1954 QGLQLQ

-2011 ENGYINAS
+2011 KNGYINAS

-2041 TMADFWQMVWESESD
+2041 TMADFWQMVWESKSD

-2069 VKCHRYWPESPYD
+2069 VKCHRYWPESPYN
-2082 SKDLANFYLRLHNYQ
+2082 SKELANFYLRLHNYQ
-2097 ILEYF
+2097 TLEYF

-2114 EEKRIVSHLQFTTWP
+2114 EEKRIISHLQFTTWP
-2129 EHNTSKLAEQLV
+2129 DHNTSKLAEQLV

>member
-1 MSTSCVT
+1 MTDGSSGIAVSTAAGMSSSCVT

-31 STVQLLEDLH
+31 STMQLLEDLH

-51 WSVLLSAEGNLF
+51 WSVLLSAEGNLS

-75 FSPPELLHHPSK
+75 FSAPELLHRPSK

-128 LLTMCEDLPHRRLS
+128 LLTLCEDLPHRRLS
-142 PESILEACEA
+142 PESILEACET

-212 LASQMNFHQDKGP
+212 LASQMNFHQG
-225 RLMNYSQSTEDYRQL
+225 R
-240 SVDYSDSNSISEST
+240 
-254 SLILSNRGHRRG
+254 
-266 KVPETH
+266 VPETH

-291 INRSVSAVEEI
+291 INREF
-302 PGGTQKNSR
+302 GNQMRKG
-311 QNLLSL
+311 
-317 GSTFSVSTKDYSAA
+317 
-331 AASQKCLFHRK
+331 HR
-342 EKFSGPEFVI
+342 FSGPEFVI

-434 EETKLYKVAPDGW
+434 EDTKLYKVAPDGW
-447 NDQPKKKMSIIN
+447 NDQSKKKMSIIN
-459 FTLFLRI
+459 FTLFIRI

-721 VLYGANLENLSAG
+721 VLYGANLESLSAG

-760 VSGLSQSEMHIN
+760 LSGLSQSEMHIN
-772 LNGKQRSYDFLSIHS
+772 LNGKQRSYDFVSIHS

-797 PAFQKEVSLSGLERE
+797 PATQKEVLLSGLERE
-812 IICVSLRR
+812 IICVSLKR

-928 DSGRKKI
+928 DNGRKKI

-948 NTDELEKTHSWNLAS
+948 NTELEKTLSWNLAS

-970 VPSADSLDV
+970 VPSANSLDI
-979 EAADPSHLP
+979 EAADSSHLP

-1041 GQIRIGDRL
+1041 GQIKIGDRL

-1061 THKQAVEHLKKSGQI
+1061 THKQAVERLKKSGQI
-1076 AKLVLERGNYQLAE
+1076 ARLVLERGNYQLAE

-1095 NDRKEDQCAVVSVAT
+1095 NDRKQDQCAVVSVAT

-1138 LGFSVLQTEGDACEH
+1138 LGFSVLQMEGDACEH

-1166 GQPAEESGEIE
+1166 GQPAEENGEIE

-1206 REVTLLLCRPPK
+1206 QEVTLLLCRPPK
-1218 GVLPEIELIALT
+1218 GVLPEIEQIALT
-1230 PAPSPVKDFVAE
+1230 PAPSPIKDFVAE

-1249 GNSMDQSTS
+1249 GNCMDQSTS

-1270 LDSPVGE
+1270 LDSPVGD

-1325 SEVFHSLEEEVKQ
+1325 SEVFHSLEEEMKQ

-1346 GQAKSHVFNKSH
+1346 TQAK
-1358 DDLLNT
+1358 
-1364 KCMPETLS
+1364 
-1372 LPPIDEEYLTVS
+1372 
-1384 SMSVTS
+1384 
-1390 LPRGGSS
+1390 R
-1397 KTVSAITATPQ
+1397 
-1408 PLVCGPSSSSL
+1408 
-1419 PAGEIHDSD
+1419 
-1428 NEWEDLEEPGEE
+1428 
-1440 KEENED
+1440 
-1446 GIQEMEIFV
+1446 
-1455 TLTKSENNGYGFS
+1455 
-1468 VVLNKMDTCLY
+1468 
-1479 VDEILNDPALSDGRL
+1479 
-1494 RRGDRIIMV
+1494 
-1503 NGIDVTSLPCK
+1503 
-1514 EVLTLLQS
+1514 
-1522 SPPDLHLVVGRADS
+1522 
-1536 DPRPSIGPDEIPEIT
+1536 
-1551 LTKGADG
+1551 
-1558 QLGPSSAVVGLLS
+1558 
-1571 QWHHEDCKAFK
+1571 
-1582 CAGLKLTGGAGSK
+1582 
-1595 LQGIYVLEI
+1595 
-1604 VPGSPASVE
+1604 
-1613 GSLQP
+1613 
-1618 RDQIVYI
+1618 
-1625 SGLCTEGISLDDAV
+1625 
-1639 RVCEAA
+1639 
-1645 TQNVRIKATRNG
+1645 
-1657 NPVVPIEQDNRPPAE
+1657 
-1672 TEKANISLSNENLN
+1672 
-1686 SQDQHLLHQ
+1686 
-1695 HEKHLEET
+1695 
-1703 NCDAQQNTPDSPEC
+1703 
-1717 KDFIIK
+1717 
-1723 IELEKAENGSL
+1723 
-1734 GFALVG
+1734 
-1740 GKNGRAI
+1740 
-1747 LIKAISPDSSADLD
+1747 
-1761 GRLQVGDIL
+1761 
-1770 LKVNETFVSGLP
+1770 
-1782 RQTVTDLLRRA
+1782 
-1793 QGTVQLTVCRSVAL
+1793 
-1807 HWAYSGNQSN
+1807 
-1817 TASTPNTKAEP
+1817 
-1828 ASGGKSLQAQPVF
+1828 
-1841 SFKEEDSNRMC
+1841 
-1852 NKDAERTD
+1852 
-1860 KSPLQGQLA
+1860 
-1869 RQDYQDL
+1869 
-1876 ISNISDRS
+1876 
-1884 QKCAEC
+1884 
-1890 ESCRRENQQSESGSW
+1890 
-1905 NNEDDVMPHRIPVL
+1905 
-1919 PRNRTFASGD
+1919 
-1929 ELTQLINLKPSQ
+1929 
-1941 SGVDPRTGITGLI
+1941 
-1954 QGLQLR
+1954 
-1960 IENQE
+1960 
-1965 VLKEFM
+1965 
-1971 ALEHVKPIDDCRTG
+1971 
-1985 KAPENQNKNRYRDI
+1985 
-1999 LPYDKTRVPLGE
+1999 
-2011 ENGYINAS
+2011 
-2019 YIRMNVGEEEH
+2019 
-2030 FYIITQGPLPS
+2030 
-2041 TMADFWQMVWESESD
+2041 
-2056 VIAMMT
+2056 
-2062 KEVELGQ
+2062 
-2069 VKCHRYWPESPYD
+2069 
-2082 SKDLANFYLRLHNYQ
+2082 
-2097 ILEYF
+2097 
-2102 IIRKIEIINKQT
+2102 
-2114 EEKRIVSHLQFTTWP
+2114 
-2129 EHNTSKLAEQLV
+2129 
-2141 KFICYMRKAHRTG
+2141 
-2154 PIIAHCST
+2154 
-2162 GIGRSGVLLCVEIL
+2162 
-2176 LSHIEKDLC
+2176 
-2185 FNIKQIV
+2185 
-2192 RDLRDQRFG
+2192 
-2201 MIQTKD
+2201 
-2207 EYLFCY
+2207 
-2213 EVVLEVLQIL
+2213 
-2223 RAMDSY
+2223 

>member
-1 MSTSCVT
+1 MSSSCVT
-8 LAEVLWAKGS
+8 LAEALWAKGS

-51 WSVLLSAEGNLF
+51 WSVLLSAEGNLS

-68 SQTEAAP
+68 SQMEAVP
-75 FSPPELLHHPSK
+75 FSAPELLHRQSK
-87 NQHFGLTKMLVYSLG
+87 NQRIGPTKMLVYSLG

-123 QLHTL
+123 QLHML
-128 LLTMCEDLPHRRLS
+128 LLTLCEDLPHKRLS

-157 ASLPAKFYIKRM
+157 ASLPANVYIKKI

-174 GSVSETEQ
+174 GSVSEVEQ
-182 VVTEDSTAS
+182 IVTEDSTAS

-197 VIRKRLHEKILDTST
+197 VIRKRLREKISDTS
-212 LASQMNFHQDKGP
+212 LLSSQMNFHQDKGS

-266 KVPETH
+266 RVPQTH
-272 RSCDTT
+272 RSWDPT
-278 LSGSRTESSYKLF
+278 LSGSRTQSSYKLF
-291 INRSVSAVEEI
+291 INRSVSAVEET

-311 QNLLSL
+311 QNLLRL
-317 GSTFSVSTKDYSAA
+317 GSTFSVSTKDYTAA
-331 AASQKCLFHRK
+331 AASQKSVFHRK
-342 EKFSGPEFVI
+342 EKFSGPEFII

-395 DIKTKARD
+395 DIKSKARD

-447 NDQPKKKMSIIN
+447 NDQPKKKTSIIN

-471 HFNVI
+471 HFNII

-490 KDILEERLYCS
+490 KDILEERLYCN

-520 ASEMHGKSYFRVE
+520 ASEMHGKSYFRIE

-548 VQRELAKLHRMNRSL
+548 VQRELAKLHRMNHSL
-563 FEDEAELEFLKV
+563 FEDEAEQEFLKV

-595 TEGDIILGICAKG
+595 AGGDIILGICAKG
-608 IIVYEN
+608 IIVYEV

-640 MIESSFSGKKHTFIT
+640 MIESSFSGKKHTFVT

-676 QMNSRQLRQTSS
+676 QMNSRQLQQTSS
-688 EDSKFVEIDKSN
+688 EESKFVEIDKPN
-700 SAYAAQREHL
+700 SAYAAQHEHL

-721 VLYGANLENLSAG
+721 VLYGANLENISVG

-741 NLSVETNNRTRHK
+741 NLSVETNNRTRNK

-760 VSGLSQSEMHIN
+760 TSGLSQSEIHIN
-772 LNGKQRSYDFLSIHS
+772 LNGKQRSYDYLSIHS

-797 PAFQKEVSLSGLERE
+797 PAIQKEVLLSGLERE
-812 IICVSLRR
+812 IICVSLKR
-820 DPKNGFGFVIIGGE
+820 DAKNGFGFVIIGGE

-898 QPKDMYEEGLNEEK
+898 QTKDMYEEGLNEEK
-912 NLSRGNST
+912 NLSIGNST
-920 SGSEISCV
+920 SGSEVSCV

-935 QDCHTALPKEQDT
+935 KDCHTAVPKEQDI
-948 NTDELEKTHSWNLAS
+948 NIDELEKALSWSLAP
-963 KLGPRIP
+963 KWGPRIP
-970 VPSADSLDV
+970 VPSADNLDV
-979 EAADPSHLP
+979 EEADSSHLP
-988 SPSETNSKEVYTVE
+988 SPSETSLKEIYTVE

-1041 GQIRIGDRL
+1041 GQIKIGDRL
-1050 LEVDGISLCGI
+1050 LKVDGISLCGI

-1076 AKLVLERGNYQLAE
+1076 AKLVLERGNYKLKE

-1095 NDRKEDQCAVVSVAT
+1095 NDRKEDQRAVVSVAT
-1110 SLTDG
+1110 SFTDG
-1115 TKDCCFLTDDNTFE
+1115 TKDYCFLTDDNTFE

-1138 LGFSVLQTEGDACEH
+1138 LGFSLLQMEGDACRH
-1153 LGGAIVRIKRLFP
+1153 LEGALVRIKKLFP
-1166 GQPAEESGEIE
+1166 GQPAEENGEIE
-1177 VGDVILAV
+1177 VGDIILAV
-1185 NGKPLKG
+1185 NGKPIQG

-1206 REVTLLLCRPPK
+1206 PEVTLLLCRPPK
-1218 GVLPEIELIALT
+1218 GVLPEIEPSSLT
-1230 PAPSPVKDFVAE
+1230 PAPSPLKEFVAE
-1242 MPGSTGA
+1242 VPGSTEV
-1249 GNSMDQSTS
+1249 GNCMDQPTS

-1270 LDSPVGE
+1270 LDSPMSA
-1277 DFSEP
+1277 DFSELS
-1282 PEDDSSAYEEQEAE
+1282 EEKSSTYEEQADE

-1301 IQKLPTSR
+1301 IQKLKTPR
-1309 ESFYKHLWKIH
+1309 ESCYKHLRKFH
-1320 QEASS
+1320 QEAAS
-1325 SEVFHSLEEEVKQ
+1325 SEVFHSLEEEMKE

-1346 GQAKSHVFNKSH
+1346 GWTKRRMFNKSD
-1358 DDLLNT
+1358 DDLSNT
-1364 KCMPETLS
+1364 KCMPETLCLTPS
-1372 LPPIDEEYLTVS
+1372 DEEYLTIS
-1384 SMSVTS
+1384 STSVTS
-1390 LPRGGSS
+1390 LSLGGSS
-1397 KTVSAITATPQ
+1397 ETLSTTMVTPQ
-1408 PLVCGPSSSSL
+1408 PRVCGPFSSSL
-1419 PAGEIHDSD
+1419 PARETHDSD
-1428 NEWEDLEEPGEE
+1428 NEWEDLEELEEE
-1440 KEENED
+1440 KEEKEEKED
-1446 GIQEMEIFV
+1446 CTREIEIFV

-1468 VVLNKMDTCLY
+1468 VVLNKVDTCLY
-1479 VDEILNDPALSDGRL
+1479 VDEILNEPALSDGRL
-1494 RRGDRIIMV
+1494 RKGDRIIMV
-1503 NGIDVTSLPCK
+1503 NGIDVTSLPCN
-1514 EVLTLLQS
+1514 EALTLLQS

-1536 DPRPSIGPDEIPEIT
+1536 DPHPSIRPDEIPEIT
-1551 LTKGADG
+1551 LTKGANG
-1558 QLGPSSAVVGLLS
+1558 QL
-1571 QWHHEDCKAFK
+1571 
-1582 CAGLKLTGGAGSK
+1582 
-1595 LQGIYVLEI
+1595 
-1604 VPGSPASVE
+1604 
-1613 GSLQP
+1613 
-1618 RDQIVYI
+1618 
-1625 SGLCTEGISLDDAV
+1625 
-1639 RVCEAA
+1639 
-1645 TQNVRIKATRNG
+1645 
-1657 NPVVPIEQDNRPPAE
+1657 
-1672 TEKANISLSNENLN
+1672 
-1686 SQDQHLLHQ
+1686 
-1695 HEKHLEET
+1695 EKHLEET
-1703 NCDAQQNTPDSPEC
+1703 NCGAQQNIPSSPEC

-1723 IELEKAENGSL
+1723 IELEKAEHGSL

-1740 GKNGRAI
+1740 GRNGRAI
-1747 LIKAISPDSSADLD
+1747 LIKAISPDSTADLD

-1782 RQTVTDLLRRA
+1782 RQTVIDLLREA
-1793 QGTVQLTVCRSVAL
+1793 QGTVQLTVCRSVSL
-1807 HWAYSGNQSN
+1807 RWAYSGNQSN
-1817 TASTPNTKAEP
+1817 SIPSPLNTKAEP
-1828 ASGGKSLQAQPVF
+1828 DSAEGSLRAQPVF
-1841 SFKEEDSNRMC
+1841 TFKEEESNKMC
-1852 NKDAERTD
+1852 TKDPESTHN
-1860 KSPLQGQLA
+1860 SPLQGQLA
-1869 RQDYQDL
+1869 GQDYKDS
-1876 ISNISDRS
+1876 IGNISDRS
-1884 QKCAEC
+1884 QKYAEC
-1890 ESCRRENQQSESGSW
+1890 EGKRRESQQSESESW
-1905 NNEDDVMPHRIPVL
+1905 NNEDDDMPHRISVL
-1919 PRNRTFASGD
+1919 PRSKTFASGD
-1929 ELTQLINLKPSQ
+1929 ELTQLINFRPSLT
-1941 SGVDPRTGITGLI
+1941 GVGPRTDITGLI
-1954 QGLQLR
+1954 RGLQLQ
-1960 IENQE
+1960 IENEE

-1971 ALEHVKPIDDCRTG
+1971 ALEHVKPVDDCRTG
-1985 KAPENQNKNRYRDI
+1985 KATENQDKNRCGDI

-2019 YIRMNVGEEEH
+2019 YIRMKVGEEEH
-2030 FYIITQGPLPS
+2030 FYIITQWPLPC

-2056 VIAMMT
+2056 VIAMMM

-2069 VKCHRYWPESPYD
+2069 VKWHQYWPEPPRD
-2082 SKDLANFYLRLHNYQ
+2082 SIDLANFHLRLDNYQ
-2097 ILEYF
+2097 ILDYF
-2102 IIRKIEIINKQT
+2102 IIRTIEMINKQT
-2114 EEKRIVSHLQFTTWP
+2114 EEKRIISHLQFTTWP
-2129 EHNTSKLAEQLV
+2129 DHNTPKLAEQLV
-2141 KFICYMRKAHRTG
+2141 KFICYMRKAHSTG
-2154 PIIAHCST
+2154 PIVAHCST
-2162 GIGRSGVLLCVEIL
+2162 GIGRSGVLLCVEVL
-2176 LSHIEKDLC
+2176 LSYIEKDLC

-2207 EYLFCY
+2207 DYLLCY
-2213 EVVLEVLQIL
+2213 EVVLGVLQNL
-2223 RAMDSY
+2223 QAMDSY

>member
-1 MSTSCVT
+1 M
-8 LAEVLWAKGS
+8 
-18 PLEEEEIWALLYL
+18 
-31 STVQLLEDLH
+31 
-41 KDPAICVICP
+41 
-51 WSVLLSAEGNLF
+51 
-63 FQNNA
+63 
-68 SQTEAAP
+68 
-75 FSPPELLHHPSK
+75 
-87 NQHFGLTKMLVYSLG
+87 M
-102 MTLYWS
+102 
-108 ADYQVPPNQSLQLSD
+108 
-123 QLHTL
+123 L
-128 LLTMCEDLPHRRLS
+128 LLME
-142 PESILEACEA
+142 
-152 HQKES
+152 
-157 ASLPAKFYIKRM
+157 
-169 VQFAV
+169 
-174 GSVSETEQ
+174 
-182 VVTEDSTAS
+182 
-191 QLNRSH
+191 
-197 VIRKRLHEKILDTST
+197 
-212 LASQMNFHQDKGP
+212 
-225 RLMNYSQSTEDYRQL
+225 L
-240 SVDYSDSNSISEST
+240 SVVEVKGT
-254 SLILSNRGHRRG
+254 S
-266 KVPETH
+266 
-272 RSCDTT
+272 
-278 LSGSRTESSYKLF
+278 SRL
-291 INRSVSAVEEI
+291 
-302 PGGTQKNSR
+302 
-311 QNLLSL
+311 
-317 GSTFSVSTKDYSAA
+317 
-331 AASQKCLFHRK
+331 
-342 EKFSGPEFVI
+342 
-352 LSSEPPVTLQLPG
+352 
-365 SIVTKKGKSYLSQRD
+365 TKKGKSYLSQRD

-395 DIKTKARD
+395 DIKSKARD

-447 NDQPKKKMSIIN
+447 NDQPKKKTSIIN

-490 KDILEERLYCS
+490 KDILEERLYCN

-533 DYVPA
+533 DYIPA
-538 SRIEKMTLAY
+538 SRIEKMTLVY

-595 TEGDIILGICAKG
+595 AGGDIILGICAKG
-608 IIVYEN
+608 IIVYEV

-640 MIESSFSGKKHTFIT
+640 MIESSFSGKKHTFVT

-688 EDSKFVEIDKSN
+688 EESKYVEIDKSN

-741 NLSVETNNRTRHK
+741 NLSVETNNRTRDK

-760 VSGLSQSEMHIN
+760 TSGLSQSEMHIN
-772 LNGKQRSYDFLSIHS
+772 LNGKQRSYDYLSIHS

-797 PAFQKEVSLSGLERE
+797 PAIQKEVLLSGLERE
-812 IICVSLRR
+812 IICVSLKR
-820 DPKNGFGFVIIGGE
+820 DSKNGF
-834 NVGKL
+834 
-839 DLGIFIASII
+839 
-849 PGGPAD
+849 
-855 RAGNIKPG
+855 
-863 GRLISVNNISLEGV
+863 
-877 SFNTAVKIIQN
+877 
-888 SPDEVELIIS
+888 
-898 QPKDMYEEGLNEEK
+898 DMYEEGLNEEK

-935 QDCHTALPKEQDT
+935 QDCHTALPKEQDI
-948 NTDELEKTHSWNLAS
+948 NIDELEKALSWSLAP

-979 EAADPSHLP
+979 E
-988 SPSETNSKEVYTVE
+988 
-1002 LVKEDGTFGISVTGG
+1002 GG

-1041 GQIRIGDRL
+1041 GQIKIGDRL

-1076 AKLVLERGNYQLAE
+1076 AKLVLERGNYPLAE
-1090 PCLTA
+1090 SCLTA
-1095 NDRKEDQCAVVSVAT
+1095 NDRKEDQCAVVSVTT
-1110 SLTDG
+1110 SFTDG
-1115 TKDCCFLTDDNTFE
+1115 TKDYWFLTDDNTFE

-1138 LGFSVLQTEGDACEH
+1138 LGFSVLQMEDACEH
-1153 LGGAIVRIKRLFP
+1153 FGGAIVRIKRLFP
-1166 GQPAEESGEIE
+1166 GQPAEENGKIE
-1177 VGDVILAV
+1177 VGDIILAV
-1185 NGKPLKG
+1185 NGKPVQG
-1192 LLYQD
+1192 LLYQ
-1197 VLHLLRGAP
+1197 
-1206 REVTLLLCRPPK
+1206 
-1218 GVLPEIELIALT
+1218 T
-1230 PAPSPVKDFVAE
+1230 PAPSPVKEFVAD
-1242 MPGSTGA
+1242 MPGNTEV

-1270 LDSPVGE
+1270 LDSPVAA
-1277 DFSEP
+1277 DFGEP
-1282 PEDDSSAYEEQEAE
+1282 PEEDSSTYEEQEAE

-1301 IQKLPTSR
+1301 TQKLMTPR
-1309 ESFYKHLWKIH
+1309 ESFYKHLWKFH
-1320 QEASS
+1320 QEAAS

-1346 GQAKSHVFNKSH
+1346 GWAKR
-1358 DDLLNT
+1358 DT
-1364 KCMPETLS
+1364 
-1372 LPPIDEEYLTVS
+1372 
-1384 SMSVTS
+1384 
-1390 LPRGGSS
+1390 
-1397 KTVSAITATPQ
+1397 
-1408 PLVCGPSSSSL
+1408 
-1419 PAGEIHDSD
+1419 HDSD
-1428 NEWEDLEEPGEE
+1428 NEWEDLEELAEE
-1440 KEENED
+1440 KEEKED
-1446 GIQEMEIFV
+1446 CTREMEIFV

-1468 VVLNKMDTCLY
+1468 VVFNKVDNCLY
-1479 VDEILNDPALSDGRL
+1479 VDEILNEPALSDGRL

-1503 NGIDVTSLPCK
+1503 NGIDVTSLPCN

-1536 DPRPSIGPDEIPEIT
+1536 DPRPSIRPDEIPEIT
-1551 LTKGADG
+1551 LTKGANG
-1558 QLGPSSAVVGLLS
+1558 QL
-1571 QWHHEDCKAFK
+1571 
-1582 CAGLKLTGGAGSK
+1582 GLKLTGGAGSK

-1625 SGLCTEGISLDDAV
+1625 CGLWTEGISLDDAV

-1645 TQNVRIKATRNG
+1645 TQNVQIKATRNG
-1657 NPVVPIEQDNRPPAE
+1657 NPVVPIEQ
-1672 TEKANISLSNENLN
+1672 ENK
-1686 SQDQHLLHQ
+1686 
-1695 HEKHLEET
+1695 KHFEET
-1703 NCDAQQNTPDSPEC
+1703 SCGAQQNTPDSPEC

-1740 GKNGRAI
+1740 GRNGRAI
-1747 LIKAISPDSSADLD
+1747 LIKAISPDSIADLD

-1782 RQTVTDLLRRA
+1782 RQTVIDLLRKAR
-1793 QGTVQLTVCRSVAL
+1793 GTVQLTVCRSMAL
-1807 HWAYSGNQSN
+1807 RWAYSGNQSN
-1817 TASTPNTKAEP
+1817 SIPSLSSTKAEP
-1828 ASGGKSLQAQPVF
+1828 DSAAGNLRAQPVF
-1841 SFKEEDSNRMC
+1841 PFKEEEESNQMC
-1852 NKDAERTD
+1852 TEDPESTPN
-1860 KSPLQGQLA
+1860 SPVQGQLA
-1869 RQDYQDL
+1869 GQECKDI
-1876 ISNISDRS
+1876 ISNVSD
-1884 QKCAEC
+1884 
-1890 ESCRRENQQSESGSW
+1890 
-1905 NNEDDVMPHRIPVL
+1905 
-1919 PRNRTFASGD
+1919 RTFASGD
-1929 ELTQLINLKPSQ
+1929 ELTQLINFKPSLT
-1941 SGVDPRTGITGLI
+1941 GVDPRTGITGLI
-1954 QGLQLR
+1954 RGLQLR

-1971 ALEHVKPIDDCRTG
+1971 ALEHVKPTDDCRTG
-1985 KAPENQNKNRYRDI
+1985 KAPENQDKNRYQDI

-2011 ENGYINAS
+2011 KNGYINAS
-2019 YIRMNVGEEEH
+2019 YIRMKVGGEEH

-2069 VKCHRYWPESPYD
+2069 VKCHQYWPEPPHD
-2082 SKDLANFYLRLHNYQ
+2082 SIDLANFHLRLDNYE

-2102 IIRKIEIINKQT
+2102 IIRTIEMINKQT
-2114 EEKRIVSHLQFTTWP
+2114 EEKRIISHLQFTTWP
-2129 EHNTSKLAEQLV
+2129 DHNTPKLAEQLI
-2141 KFICYMRKAHRTG
+2141 KFICYMRKAHNTG
-2154 PIIAHCST
+2154 PIVAHCST
-2162 GIGRSGVLLCVEIL
+2162 GIGRSGVLLCVEVL
-2176 LSHIEKDLC
+2176 LSYIEEDLC

-2201 MIQTKD
+2201 MIQTKCFKD
-2207 EYLFCY
+2207 
-2213 EVVLEVLQIL
+2213 
-2223 RAMDSY
+2223 ADAKMDAIGYKNIGRFE

>member
-1 MSTSCVT
+1 MSSSCVT

-31 STVQLLEDLH
+31 ATVQLLEDLH
-41 KDPAICVICP
+41 K
-51 WSVLLSAEGNLF
+51 
-63 FQNNA
+63 
-68 SQTEAAP
+68 
-75 FSPPELLHHPSK
+75 
-87 NQHFGLTKMLVYSLG
+87 G

-108 ADYQVPPNQSLQLSD
+108 ADYQVPPNQA
-123 QLHTL
+123 TNV
-128 LLTMCEDLPHRRLS
+128 
-142 PESILEACEA
+142 
-152 HQKES
+152 
-157 ASLPAKFYIKRM
+157 YIKKM
-169 VQFAV
+169 VQFAL
-174 GSVSETEQ
+174 GSVGEVER
-182 VVTEDSTAS
+182 VAAEDSAAS
-191 QLNRSH
+191 QLHRSH
-197 VIRKRLHEKILDTST
+197 VIRKRLHEKISDTSP
-212 LASQMNFHQDKGP
+212 LSSQMNFHQDKGS
-225 RLMNYSQSTEDYRQL
+225 RLMNYSRSTEDYRQLSVDYSDSNSISETGMSSSCVTLAEVLWAKGSPLEEEEIWALLYLATVQLLEDLHKGMTLYWSADYQVPPNQATNVYIKKMVQFALGSVGEVERVAAEDSAASQLHRSHVIRKRLHEKISDTSPLSSQMNFHQDKGSRLMNYSRSTEDYRQL
-240 SVDYSDSNSISEST
+240 SVDYSDSNSISES
-254 SLILSNRGHRRG
+254 
-266 KVPETH
+266 
-272 RSCDTT
+272 
-278 LSGSRTESSYKLF
+278 
-291 INRSVSAVEEI
+291 
-302 PGGTQKNSR
+302 
-311 QNLLSL
+311 
-317 GSTFSVSTKDYSAA
+317 
-331 AASQKCLFHRK
+331 
-342 EKFSGPEFVI
+342 PEFII

-395 DIKTKARD
+395 DIKSKARD

-434 EETKLYKVAPDGW
+434 EETKLYKVAPEGW
-447 NDQPKKKMSIIN
+447 NDQPKKKTSIIN

-490 KDILEERLYCS
+490 KDILEERLYCN

-520 ASEMHGKSYFRVE
+520 AAEMHGKSYFRVE
-533 DYVPA
+533 DYIPA

-588 VSQEKKG
+588 VGQEKKG
-595 TEGDIILGICAKG
+595 AGGDIILGICAKG
-608 IIVYEN
+608 IIVYEV

-676 QMNSRQLRQTSS
+676 QMSSRQLRQTSS
-688 EDSKFVEIDKSN
+688 EESKFVEIDKSS

-721 VLYGANLENLSAG
+721 VLYAANLENLSAG

-741 NLSVETNNRTRHK
+741 NLSVETNNRTREK

-760 VSGLSQSEMHIN
+760 TSGLSQSEMHIN
-772 LNGKQRSYDFLSIHS
+772 LNGKQRSYDYLSIHS

-797 PAFQKEVSLSGLERE
+797 PAIQKEVSLSGLERE
-812 IICVSLRR
+812 IICVSLKR

-928 DSGRKKI
+928 ESGRKKI
-935 QDCHTALPKEQDT
+935 QDCHTALPKEQDI
-948 NTDELEKTHSWNLAS
+948 NVDELEKALSWSLAPE
-963 KLGPRIP
+963 LGPRNP

-979 EAADPSHLP
+979 EEADSSHLP
-988 SPSETNSKEVYTVE
+988 SPSETNSKEIYTVE

-1041 GQIRIGDRL
+1041 GQIKIGDRL

-1061 THKQAVEHLKKSGQI
+1061 THKQAVEHLKKSGQV
-1076 AKLVLERGNYQLAE
+1076 AKLVLERGNYLLAE
-1090 PCLTA
+1090 PCLA
-1095 NDRKEDQCAVVSVAT
+1095 AKDRKEDQCAVVSVAT
-1110 SLTDG
+1110 SFTDG
-1115 TKDCCFLTDDNTFE
+1115 TKDCCFLTDDDTFE

-1138 LGFSVLQTEGDACEH
+1138 LGFSVLQMEGDACEH
-1153 LGGAIVRIKRLFP
+1153 FGGAIVRIKRLFP
-1166 GQPAEESGEIE
+1166 GQPAEENGQIE
-1177 VGDVILAV
+1177 VGDIILAV
-1185 NGKPLKG
+1185 NGKPVQG

-1206 REVTLLLCRPPK
+1206 AEVTLLLCRPPK
-1218 GVLPEIELIALT
+1218 GVLPEIELSALT
-1230 PAPSPVKDFVAE
+1230 PAPSPIKEFVAE
-1242 MPGSTGA
+1242 MPGSA
-1249 GNSMDQSTS
+1249 EVGNSMDQSTS

-1263 SPDLEDC
+1263 SPDLEEC
-1270 LDSPVGE
+1270 LDSPAAA

-1282 PEDDSSAYEEQEAE
+1282 PEEDSSAYEDQEAE

-1301 IQKLPTSR
+1301 IQKLTAPG
-1309 ESFYKHLWKIH
+1309 ESFYKHLWKFH
-1320 QEASS
+1320 QEASG
-1325 SEVFHSLEEEVKQ
+1325 SEAFPSLEEEVKQ
-1338 NCYSPCEF
+1338 NCYSPHEF
-1346 GQAKSHVFNKSH
+1346 GWAKSLILNKS
-1358 DDLLNT
+1358 DADLSNT

-1384 SMSVTS
+1384 STSVTS
-1390 LPRGGSS
+1390 LSRGGSS
-1397 KTVSAITATPQ
+1397 ETLSTTMVTPQ
-1408 PLVCGPSSSSL
+1408 PRLCGPFSSSL
-1419 PAGEIHDSD
+1419 PAGDTRDSD
-1428 NEWEDLEEPGEE
+1428 NEWEDLEQLEEE
-1440 KEENED
+1440 KEEKED
-1446 GIQEMEIFV
+1446 FTREMEIFV

-1468 VVLNKMDTCLY
+1468 VVLNKVDNCLY
-1479 VDEILNDPALSDGRL
+1479 VDEILNEPALSDGRL
-1494 RRGDRIIMV
+1494 RRGDRIVMV
-1503 NGIDVTSLPCK
+1503 NGIDVTSLSCN
-1514 EVLTLLQS
+1514 EALTLLQS

-1536 DPRPSIGPDEIPEIT
+1536 DPWPSVRPDEIPEIT
-1551 LTKGADG
+1551 LTKGANG
-1558 QLGPSSAVVGLLS
+1558 QL
-1571 QWHHEDCKAFK
+1571 
-1582 CAGLKLTGGAGSK
+1582 GLKLTGGAGSK

-1604 VPGSPASVE
+1604 VPGSPASLE

-1625 SGLCTEGISLDDAV
+1625 CGLWTEGISLDDA
-1639 RVCEAA
+1639 
-1645 TQNVRIKATRNG
+1645 
-1657 NPVVPIEQDNRPPAE
+1657 
-1672 TEKANISLSNENLN
+1672 
-1686 SQDQHLLHQ
+1686 
-1695 HEKHLEET
+1695 
-1703 NCDAQQNTPDSPEC
+1703 
-1717 KDFIIK
+1717 DFILN

-1740 GKNGRAI
+1740 GRNGRAI
-1747 LIKAISPDSSADLD
+1747 LIKAISPDSIADLD

-1782 RQTVTDLLRRA
+1782 RQTVIDLLRKAR
-1793 QGTVQLTVCRSVAL
+1793 GTVQLTVCRSLAL

-1817 TASTPNTKAEP
+1817 SIPSPTDTELVTIFLMFLCTDSLCFFLILNVQDLESTHN
-1828 ASGGKSLQAQPVF
+1828 
-1841 SFKEEDSNRMC
+1841 
-1852 NKDAERTD
+1852 
-1860 KSPLQGQLA
+1860 SPLQGQRA
-1869 RQDYQDL
+1869 GQDCKDI

-1884 QKCAEC
+1884 QPCVGC
-1890 ESCRRENQQSESGSW
+1890 EGCRRESQQSESGSW
-1905 NNEDDVMPHRIPVL
+1905 NSQEEDMPHGIPAL
-1919 PRNRTFASGD
+1919 PRSRTFASGD
-1929 ELTQLINLKPSQ
+1929 ELTQLINFKPSLT
-1941 SGVDPRTGITGLI
+1941 GVGARTSITGLI
-1954 QGLQLR
+1954 RGLQLR
-1960 IENQE
+1960 MENQE

-1971 ALEHVKPIDDCRTG
+1971 ALERVKPLDDCTTG
-1985 KAPENQNKNRYRDI
+1985 KAPENQDKNRYRDV
-1999 LPYDKTRVPLGE
+1999 LPYDETRVPLGE
-2011 ENGYINAS
+2011 QKGYINAS
-2019 YIRMNVGEEEH
+2019 YVRMDVGEEEH
-2030 FYIITQGPLPS
+2030 FYIVTQGPLPS
-2041 TMADFWQMVWESESD
+2041 TTADFWQMVWESESD

-2069 VKCHRYWPESPYD
+2069 VKCHRYWPEPPCD
-2082 SKDLANFYLRLHNYQ
+2082 SLDLANFHLRLDNYQ
-2097 ILEYF
+2097 ILEHF
-2102 IIRKIEIINKQT
+2102 IIRTIEIINKQT
-2114 EEKRIVSHLQFTTWP
+2114 EEKRVLCHLQFPSWP
-2129 EHNTSKLAEQLV
+2129 DHDTPTLAEQLL
-2141 KFICYMRKAHRTG
+2141 KFIHYMRKAHSTG
-2154 PIIAHCST
+2154 PVVAHCSAGT
-2162 GIGRSGVLLCVEIL
+2162 GRSGVLLCVDVL
-2176 LSHIEKDLC
+2176 LSYIEKDLC

-2213 EVVLEVLQIL
+2213 EVVLEVLQNL
-2223 RAMDSY
+2223 QAMDSY

>member
-1 MSTSCVT
+1 MSSSCVT

-31 STVQLLEDLH
+31 STMQLLEDLH
-41 KDPAICVICP
+41 K
-51 WSVLLSAEGNLF
+51 
-63 FQNNA
+63 
-68 SQTEAAP
+68 
-75 FSPPELLHHPSK
+75 
-87 NQHFGLTKMLVYSLG
+87 G

-108 ADYQVPPNQSLQLSD
+108 ADYQVPPNQ
-123 QLHTL
+123 
-128 LLTMCEDLPHRRLS
+128 
-142 PESILEACEA
+142 
-152 HQKES
+152 
-157 ASLPAKFYIKRM
+157 ASNINIFVFFY
-169 VQFAV
+169 
-174 GSVSETEQ
+174 S
-182 VVTEDSTAS
+182 
-191 QLNRSH
+191 
-197 VIRKRLHEKILDTST
+197 
-212 LASQMNFHQDKGP
+212 DKGSIF
-225 RLMNYSQSTEDYRQL
+225 MNYSQSTEDYRQL

-254 SLILSNRGHRRG
+254 SLILSNPGHRRG
-266 KVPETH
+266 RVPETH

-278 LSGSRTESSYKLF
+278 LSGSKTQSSYKLF

-302 PGGTQKNSR
+302 PGGAQKNGR

-331 AASQKCLFHRK
+331 AASQKCFFHRK
-342 EKFSGPEFVI
+342 EKFSGPEFII

-395 DIKTKARD
+395 DIKTKAKD

-688 EDSKFVEIDKSN
+688 EDSKFLEIDKSN
-700 SAYAAQREHL
+700 SAYAAQHEHL

-721 VLYGANLENLSAG
+721 MLYGANLENLSAG

-741 NLSVETNNRTRHK
+741 NLSVETNNRAREK

-760 VSGLSQSEMHIN
+760 LSGLSQSEMHIN

-797 PAFQKEVSLSGLERE
+797 PAIQKEVLLSGLERE
-812 IICVSLRR
+812 IVCVSLKR
-820 DPKNGFGFVIIGGE
+820 DPKNGFGFIIIGGE

-888 SPDEVELIIS
+888 SPEEVELIIS
-898 QPKDMYEEGLNEEK
+898 QPKDIYEEELNEEK

-928 DSGRKKI
+928 DNGRKKI

-948 NTDELEKTHSWNLAS
+948 NTDELEKTLSWNAAS

-970 VPSADSLDV
+970 VPSADSLDI
-979 EAADPSHLP
+979 E
-988 SPSETNSKEVYTVE
+988 
-1002 LVKEDGTFGISVTGG
+1002 GG

-1030 SIIPRGPADKD
+1030 SIIPRGPADKN
-1041 GQIRIGDRL
+1041 GQIKIGDRL

-1095 NDRKEDQCAVVSVAT
+1095 NDRKEDQCAVVSAAT

-1115 TKDCCFLTDDNTFE
+1115 SKDCCFLTDDNTFE

-1138 LGFSVLQTEGDACEH
+1138 LGFSVLQMEGNACEH

-1166 GQPAEESGEIE
+1166 GQPAEENGEIE

-1206 REVTLLLCRPPK
+1206 REVMLLLCRPPK
-1218 GVLPEIELIALT
+1218 GVLPEIEQIVLT
-1230 PAPSPVKDFVAE
+1230 PAPSPIKDFAAE
-1242 MPGSTGA
+1242 MPGSTEA

-1270 LDSPVGE
+1270 LDSPLGE

-1282 PEDDSSAYEEQEAE
+1282 PGDDSSVYEEQEAE

-1301 IQKLPTSR
+1301 MQKLPTSR
-1309 ESFYKHLWKIH
+1309 ESFYKHLLKIH

-1325 SEVFHSLEEEVKQ
+1325 SEIFHSLEEEVKQ

-1346 GQAKSHVFNKSH
+1346 GQAESSVFNKSH
-1358 DDLLNT
+1358 DALLNT
-1364 KCMPETLS
+1364 KCVPETLS
-1372 LPPIDEEYLTVS
+1372 LTPIDEEYLTVS

-1397 KTVSAITATPQ
+1397 KTVSAATATPQ
-1408 PLVCGPSSSSL
+1408 PRICGPSSSSL
-1419 PAGEIHDSD
+1419 PARETHDSD
-1428 NEWEDLEEPGEE
+1428 NEWEDLEEPEEE
-1440 KEENED
+1440 KEENENCT
-1446 GIQEMEIFV
+1446 QEMEIFV
-1455 TLTKSENNGYGFS
+1455 TLTKSENSGYGFS
-1468 VVLNKMDTCLY
+1468 VVLNKIDTCLY

-1503 NGIDVTSLPCK
+1503 NGIDVTSLPCN
-1514 EVLTLLQS
+1514 EVLALLQS

-1536 DPRPSIGPDEIPEIT
+1536 DPRPSVRPDEIPEIT

-1558 QLGPSSAVVGLLS
+1558 QL
-1571 QWHHEDCKAFK
+1571 
-1582 CAGLKLTGGAGSK
+1582 GLKLTGGAGSK

-1625 SGLCTEGISLDDAV
+1625 CGLCTEGISLDDAV

-1645 TQNVRIKATRNG
+1645 TQNVQIKATRNG
-1657 NPVVPIEQDNRPPAE
+1657 NPVVPIEQENRPPAE
-1672 TEKANISLSNENLN
+1672 TEKDNISLSNENLN
-1686 SQDQHLLHQ
+1686 SQEQYLLHQ
-1695 HEKHLEET
+1695 HEEHLEET
-1703 NCDAQQNTPDSPEC
+1703 NCDAQQDTPDSPEC

-1782 RQTVTDLLRRA
+1782 RQTVTELLRKA

-1817 TASTPNTKAEP
+1817 AKAEP
-1828 ASGGKSLQAQPVF
+1828 ASGGESLQAQPIS
-1841 SFKEEDSNRMC
+1841 SFKEEGSNQMC

-1860 KSPLQGQLA
+1860 KCPLQCQLA
-1869 RQDYQDL
+1869 GQDYNDI
-1876 ISNISDRS
+1876 ISN
-1884 QKCAEC
+1884 
-1890 ESCRRENQQSESGSW
+1890 
-1905 NNEDDVMPHRIPVL
+1905 VL
-1919 PRNRTFASGD
+1919 DRTFASGE
-1929 ELTQLINLKPSQ
+1929 ELTRLINMKPSQ
-1941 SGVDPRTGITGLI
+1941 SGIDPRTGITGLI
-1954 QGLQLR
+1954 QGIQLR

-1985 KAPENQNKNRYRDI
+1985 KAPENQNKNRYQDI

-2011 ENGYINAS
+2011 KNGYINAS

-2069 VKCHRYWPESPYD
+2069 VKCHRYWPESPYN
-2082 SKDLANFYLRLHNYQ
+2082 SKDLPNFYLRLHNYQ

-2114 EEKRIVSHLQFTTWP
+2114 EEKRIISHLQFTTWP
-2129 EHNTSKLAEQLV
+2129 DHNTSKLAEQLV
-2141 KFICYMRKAHRTG
+2141 KFISYMRKAHRTG

-2201 MIQTKD
+2201 MIQTK
-2207 EYLFCY
+2207 
-2213 EVVLEVLQIL
+2213 IL
-2223 RAMDSY
+2223 PKPSKSNCEQRPSRGHPGHQSQSSTAVDNQATIELADI

>member
-1 MSTSCVT
+1 M
-8 LAEVLWAKGS
+8 
-18 PLEEEEIWALLYL
+18 
-31 STVQLLEDLH
+31 
-41 KDPAICVICP
+41 
-51 WSVLLSAEGNLF
+51 
-63 FQNNA
+63 
-68 SQTEAAP
+68 
-75 FSPPELLHHPSK
+75 
-87 NQHFGLTKMLVYSLG
+87 
-102 MTLYWS
+102 
-108 ADYQVPPNQSLQLSD
+108 
-123 QLHTL
+123 L
-128 LLTMCEDLPHRRLS
+128 LLTLCEDLPHKRLS
-142 PESILEACEA
+142 PESILEACET
-152 HQKES
+152 HQKE
-157 ASLPAKFYIKRM
+157 AAFLPANVYIKKM
-169 VQFAV
+169 VLFAV
-174 GSVSETEQ
+174 GSVSEVER
-182 VVTEDSTAS
+182 VVNEDSTAS

-197 VIRKRLHEKILDTST
+197 VIRKRLHEKISDSSPLY
-212 LASQMNFHQDKGP
+212 SQMNFHQDKGS

-266 KVPETH
+266 RVPQTH
-272 RSCDTT
+272 RSWDPT
-278 LSGSRTESSYKLF
+278 LSGSRTQSSYKLF

-302 PGGTQKNSR
+302 PTGIQKNSR
-311 QNLLSL
+311 QNLLNL
-317 GSTFSVSTKDYSAA
+317 GSTFSVSTKDYTAA
-331 AASQKCLFHRK
+331 ATSQKCLFHRK

-395 DIKTKARD
+395 DIKSKARD

-447 NDQPKKKMSIIN
+447 NDQPKKKTSIIN

-471 HFNVI
+471 HFNII

-490 KDILEERLYCS
+490 KDILEERLYCN

-520 ASEMHGKSYFRVE
+520 APEMHGKSYFRVE
-533 DYVPA
+533 DYIPA
-538 SRIEKMTLAY
+538 SRIEKMTLAH
-548 VQRELAKLHRMNRSL
+548 VQRELAKLHRVNHSL

-595 TEGDIILGICAKG
+595 AAGDIILGICAKG
-608 IIVYEN
+608 IIVYEV
-614 KNHTRI
+614 KNQTRI

-688 EDSKFVEIDKSN
+688 EESKFVETDKSN
-700 SAYAAQREHL
+700 SAYAAQHEHL

-741 NLSVETNNRTRHK
+741 NLSVETSNRTRHK

-760 VSGLSQSEMHIN
+760 TSGLSQSEMHIN
-772 LNGKQRSYDFLSIHS
+772 LNGKQRSYDYLSTHS
-787 TQNTISAPGS
+787 TQNTINAPGS
-797 PAFQKEVSLSGLERE
+797 PAIQKEVLLSGLERE
-812 IICVSLRR
+812 IICVNLKR

-863 GRLISVNNISLEGV
+863 GRLISVNNTSLEGV

-898 QPKDMYEEGLNEEK
+898 QPKDICEEGLNEEK

-920 SGSEISCV
+920 SGSEISCA
-928 DSGRKKI
+928 DNRRKKI
-935 QDCHTALPKEQDT
+935 QDCHTALPKEQDR
-948 NTDELEKTHSWNLAS
+948 NVDELEKALSWSLVPNVDS
-963 KLGPRIP
+963 RIP

-979 EAADPSHLP
+979 EEADSSHLP
-988 SPSETNSKEVYTVE
+988 SPSETNSKEIYTVE

-1030 SIIPRGPADKD
+1030 SIIPMGPADKD
-1041 GQIRIGDRL
+1041 GQIKIGDRL

-1076 AKLVLERGNYQLAE
+1076 AKLVLERGNYQSAE
-1090 PCLTA
+1090 PCLTV

-1110 SLTDG
+1110 SFTDDI
-1115 TKDCCFLTDDNTFE
+1115 KDYCFLTDDNIFE
-1129 VKLTKNSGG
+1129 VKLTKNLGG
-1138 LGFSVLQTEGDACEH
+1138 LGFSVLQMEGDGCKH
-1153 LGGAIVRIKRLFP
+1153 LGGSIIRIKRLFP
-1166 GQPAEESGEIE
+1166 GQPAEENGEIE
-1177 VGDVILAV
+1177 VGDIILAV
-1185 NGKPLKG
+1185 NGKPIQG

-1206 REVTLLLCRPPK
+1206 SEVILLLCRPPK
-1218 GVLPEIELIALT
+1218 GVLPEIEQSAMT
-1230 PAPSPVKDFVAE
+1230 PAPSPVKEFVAE
-1242 MPGSTGA
+1242 TPGSTEL

-1270 LDSPVGE
+1270 LDSPVAA

-1282 PEDDSSAYEEQEAE
+1282 PEEDSSTYEEQEAE
-1296 FQEKP
+1296 LPEKP
-1301 IQKLPTSR
+1301 IQKLMTSR
-1309 ESFYKHLWKIH
+1309 EHFYKHLWQFD
-1320 QEASS
+1320 QEAAS
-1325 SEVFHSLEEEVKQ
+1325 SEVFHFLEEEMKE

-1346 GQAKSHVFNKSH
+1346 GRAKSHIFNKSD

-1364 KCMPETLS
+1364 KCMPEALS
-1372 LPPIDEEYLTVS
+1372 LTPIDEEYLVIS
-1384 SMSVTS
+1384 STSVTS
-1390 LPRGGSS
+1390 LSWGGSS
-1397 KTVSAITATPQ
+1397 ETLSTTMMTPQ
-1408 PLVCGPSSSSL
+1408 PRAYGPFSSSM
-1419 PAGEIHDSD
+1419 PARETHDSD
-1428 NEWEDLEEPGEE
+1428 NEWEDLEELEEE
-1440 KEENED
+1440 KEEKED
-1446 GIQEMEIFV
+1446 CTKETEIFV
-1455 TLTKSENNGYGFS
+1455 TLTKSENNSYGFS
-1468 VVLNKMDTCLY
+1468 VALNKVDSCLF

-1503 NGIDVTSLPCK
+1503 NGIDVTSLPCNQA
-1514 EVLTLLQS
+1514 LTLLQS

-1536 DPRPSIGPDEIPEIT
+1536 DPRPSIRPDEIPEIT
-1551 LTKGADG
+1551 LTKGANG
-1558 QLGPSSAVVGLLS
+1558 QL
-1571 QWHHEDCKAFK
+1571 
-1582 CAGLKLTGGAGSK
+1582 
-1595 LQGIYVLEI
+1595 
-1604 VPGSPASVE
+1604 
-1613 GSLQP
+1613 
-1618 RDQIVYI
+1618 
-1625 SGLCTEGISLDDAV
+1625 
-1639 RVCEAA
+1639 
-1645 TQNVRIKATRNG
+1645 
-1657 NPVVPIEQDNRPPAE
+1657 
-1672 TEKANISLSNENLN
+1672 
-1686 SQDQHLLHQ
+1686 
-1695 HEKHLEET
+1695 EKHLEET
-1703 NCDAQQNTPDSPEC
+1703 NCDAEQNTPDSPEC

-1723 IELEKAENGSL
+1723 IELERAENGSL

-1740 GKNGRAI
+1740 GRNGRAV
-1747 LIKAISPDSSADLD
+1747 LIKAISPDSIADTD

-1782 RQTVTDLLRRA
+1782 RQTVTDLLRKA
-1793 QGTVQLTVCRSVAL
+1793 QGTVQLTVCRRMAL
-1807 HWAYSGNQSN
+1807 HWAYSGNQSE
-1817 TASTPNTKAEP
+1817 SIPSPPNTKAGPDSAE
-1828 ASGGKSLQAQPVF
+1828 GSLRAQPVLT
-1841 SFKEEDSNRMC
+1841 FKEEESNQMCTKDLDSTH
-1852 NKDAERTD
+1852 D
-1860 KSPLQGQLA
+1860 SLLQGQLSG
-1869 RQDYQDL
+1869 RDCKD
-1876 ISNISDRS
+1876 IICNISDRL
-1884 QKCAEC
+1884 QKYAEC
-1890 ESCRRENQQSESGSW
+1890 EGCRRETQQPVADNQ
-1905 NNEDDVMPHRIPVL
+1905 NDEDNDMPYRISVL
-1919 PRNRTFASGD
+1919 PRSRTFASGD
-1929 ELTQLINLKPSQ
+1929 ELTHLINFKTSLAGIGPT
-1941 SGVDPRTGITGLI
+1941 TGITGLI
-1954 QGLQLR
+1954 QDLHFR
-1960 IENQE
+1960 IETQE
-1965 VLKEFM
+1965 VLKEFV
-1971 ALEHVKPIDDCRTG
+1971 ALERLKPIDDCRTG
-1985 KAPENQNKNRYRDI
+1985 KAPENRDKNRYRDI
-1999 LPYDKTRVPLGE
+1999 LPYDRTRVPLGE
-2011 ENGYINAS
+2011 KNGYINAS
-2019 YIRMNVGEEEH
+2019 YIRMKVGEDEH
-2030 FYIITQGPLPS
+2030 FYITTQGPLPS
-2041 TMADFWQMVWESESD
+2041 TVADFWQMVWESESD

-2069 VKCHRYWPESPYD
+2069 IRCHRYWPEPPHD
-2082 SKDLANFYLRLHNYQ
+2082 SIDLANFHLRLDNYQ

-2102 IIRKIEIINKQT
+2102 IIRTIEMINKQT
-2114 EEKRIVSHLQFTTWP
+2114 EEKRIISHLQFTTWP
-2129 EHNTSKLAEQLV
+2129 DQNTSELPEQLV
-2141 KFICYMRKAHRTG
+2141 KFICYMRRAHSTG
-2154 PIIAHCST
+2154 PIVAHCST
-2162 GIGRSGVLLCVEIL
+2162 GIGRSGVLLAVEVL
-2176 LSHIEKDLC
+2176 LSYIEKDLS

-2192 RDLRDQRFG
+2192 RDLRHQRFG

-2213 EVVLEVLQIL
+2213 EVVLEVLQNL
-2223 RAMDSY
+2223 QAMDSN

>member
-1 MSTSCVT
+1 M
-8 LAEVLWAKGS
+8 
-18 PLEEEEIWALLYL
+18 
-31 STVQLLEDLH
+31 
-41 KDPAICVICP
+41 
-51 WSVLLSAEGNLF
+51 
-63 FQNNA
+63 
-68 SQTEAAP
+68 
-75 FSPPELLHHPSK
+75 
-87 NQHFGLTKMLVYSLG
+87 
-102 MTLYWS
+102 
-108 ADYQVPPNQSLQLSD
+108 
-123 QLHTL
+123 L
-128 LLTMCEDLPHRRLS
+128 LLME
-142 PESILEACEA
+142 
-152 HQKES
+152 
-157 ASLPAKFYIKRM
+157 
-169 VQFAV
+169 
-174 GSVSETEQ
+174 
-182 VVTEDSTAS
+182 
-191 QLNRSH
+191 
-197 VIRKRLHEKILDTST
+197 
-212 LASQMNFHQDKGP
+212 
-225 RLMNYSQSTEDYRQL
+225 
-240 SVDYSDSNSISEST
+240 
-254 SLILSNRGHRRG
+254 
-266 KVPETH
+266 
-272 RSCDTT
+272 
-278 LSGSRTESSYKLF
+278 
-291 INRSVSAVEEI
+291 
-302 PGGTQKNSR
+302 
-311 QNLLSL
+311 
-317 GSTFSVSTKDYSAA
+317 FSVVEVEGTGFR
-331 AASQKCLFHRK
+331 L
-342 EKFSGPEFVI
+342 FSGPEFVI

-395 DIKTKARD
+395 DIKSKARD

-447 NDQPKKKMSIIN
+447 NDQPKKKTSIIN

-476 QHGLTRHQFYLQLR
+476 QHSLTRHQFYLQLR
-490 KDILEERLYCS
+490 KDILEERLYCN

-533 DYVPA
+533 DYIPA

-575 TQQLPEYGVLFYR
+575 TQQLPEYGVLFYH

-595 TEGDIILGICAKG
+595 AGGDIILGICAKG
-608 IIVYEN
+608 IIVYEV

-688 EDSKFVEIDKSN
+688 EESKFMEIDKSN
-700 SAYAAQREHL
+700 STYAAQREHL

-741 NLSVETNNRTRHK
+741 NLSVETNNRTRDK

-760 VSGLSQSEMHIN
+760 TSGLSQSEMHIN
-772 LNGKQRSYDFLSIHS
+772 LNGKQRSYDYLSIHS

-797 PAFQKEVSLSGLERE
+797 PAIQKEVLLSGLERE
-812 IICVSLRR
+812 IICVSLKR

-898 QPKDMYEEGLNEEK
+898 QPKDMYEGGLNEEK

-935 QDCHTALPKEQDT
+935 QDCHTALPKEQDI
-948 NTDELEKTHSWNLAS
+948 NIDELEQALSWSLS
-963 KLGPRIP
+963 PKLGPKIP

-979 EAADPSHLP
+979 EEADSLHLP
-988 SPSETNSKEVYTVE
+988 SPSEANSKEIYTVE

-1041 GQIRIGDRL
+1041 GQIKIGDRL

-1095 NDRKEDQCAVVSVAT
+1095 SDRKEDQCAVVSVAT
-1110 SLTDG
+1110 SFTDG
-1115 TKDCCFLTDDNTFE
+1115 TKGYCFLTDDNTFE

-1138 LGFSVLQTEGDACEH
+1138 LGFSVLQMEGDAWEH

-1166 GQPAEESGEIE
+1166 GQPAEENGKIE
-1177 VGDVILAV
+1177 VGDIILAV
-1185 NGKPLKG
+1185 NGKPIQG

-1206 REVTLLLCRPPK
+1206 PEVTLLICRPPK
-1218 GVLPEIELIALT
+1218 GVLPEIEQSALT
-1230 PAPSPVKDFVAE
+1230 PAPSPIKEFVAE
-1242 MPGSTGA
+1242 MPGSTEV

-1270 LDSPVGE
+1270 LDSPVAA

-1282 PEDDSSAYEEQEAE
+1282 PEEDSSTYEEQEAE

-1301 IQKLPTSR
+1301 IQKLMTPR
-1309 ESFYKHLWKIH
+1309 ESFYKHLRTFP
-1320 QEASS
+1320 QEAAS

-1346 GQAKSHVFNKSH
+1346 GWAKSHIFNKSD
-1358 DDLLNT
+1358 DDLSNT

-1372 LPPIDEEYLTVS
+1372 LTPIDEEYLTIS
-1384 SMSVTS
+1384 SASVTS
-1390 LPRGGSS
+1390 LSRGGSS
-1397 KTVSAITATPQ
+1397 ETLSTTMVTPQ
-1408 PLVCGPSSSSL
+1408 PRVCGLFSSSL
-1419 PAGEIHDSD
+1419 PARETHDSD
-1428 NEWEDLEEPGEE
+1428 NEWEDLEELEEE
-1440 KEENED
+1440 KEEKED
-1446 GIQEMEIFV
+1446 CTRELEIFV

-1468 VVLNKMDTCLY
+1468 VVLNKVDNCLY

-1503 NGIDVTSLPCK
+1503 NGIDVTSLPCN
-1514 EVLTLLQS
+1514 EALTLLQS

-1536 DPRPSIGPDEIPEIT
+1536 DPHPSIRPDEIPEIT
-1551 LTKGADG
+1551 LTKGANG
-1558 QLGPSSAVVGLLS
+1558 QL
-1571 QWHHEDCKAFK
+1571 
-1582 CAGLKLTGGAGSK
+1582 GLKLTGGAGSK

-1625 SGLCTEGISLDDAV
+1625 CGLWTEGISLDDAV

-1645 TQNVRIKATRNG
+1645 TQNVQIKATRNG
-1657 NPVVPIEQDNRPPAE
+1657 NPVVPIEQ
-1672 TEKANISLSNENLN
+1672 ENK
-1686 SQDQHLLHQ
+1686 
-1695 HEKHLEET
+1695 KHLEET
-1703 NCDAQQNTPDSPEC
+1703 NCGAQQNTPDSPDC
-1717 KDFIIK
+1717 KEFIIK
-1723 IELEKAENGSL
+1723 VELEKAENGSL

-1740 GKNGRAI
+1740 GRNGRAT
-1747 LIKAISPDSSADLD
+1747 LIKAISPDSIADLD

-1770 LKVNETFVSGLP
+1770 LKDPE
-1782 RQTVTDLLRRA
+1782 
-1793 QGTVQLTVCRSVAL
+1793 
-1807 HWAYSGNQSN
+1807 
-1817 TASTPNTKAEP
+1817 STHN
-1828 ASGGKSLQAQPVF
+1828 
-1841 SFKEEDSNRMC
+1841 
-1852 NKDAERTD
+1852 
-1860 KSPLQGQLA
+1860 SPLQRQLA
-1869 RQDYQDL
+1869 GQDYKEI
-1876 ISNISDRS
+1876 ISNISDGS
-1884 QKCAEC
+1884 QKYAVC
-1890 ESCRRENQQSESGSW
+1890 EGCRRESQQSESDSW
-1905 NNEDDVMPHRIPVL
+1905 SNEDDDMPHRISVL
-1919 PRNRTFASGD
+1919 PRSRTFASGD
-1929 ELTQLINLKPSQ
+1929 ELTQLINFKPPLP
-1941 SGVDPRTGITGLI
+1941 GVGPRTGITGLI
-1954 QGLQLR
+1954 RSLQLR

-1985 KAPENQNKNRYRDI
+1985 KAPENQHKNRDQDI
-1999 LPYDKTRVPLGE
+1999 LPYDRTRVPLGE
-2011 ENGYINAS
+2011 KNGYINAS
-2019 YIRMNVGEEEH
+2019 YIRMKVGEEELFH
-2030 FYIITQGPLPS
+2030 IITQGPLPS
-2041 TMADFWQMVWESESD
+2041 TVADFWQMVWESESD
-2056 VIAMMT
+2056 MIAMMT

-2069 VKCHRYWPESPYD
+2069 VKCHRYWPEPPRD
-2082 SKDLANFYLRLHNYQ
+2082 SIDLANFHLRLDNYQ

-2102 IIRKIEIINKQT
+2102 IIRTIEMINKQT
-2114 EEKRIVSHLQFTTWP
+2114 EEKRIINHLQFTTWP
-2129 EHNTSKLAEQLV
+2129 DHNTPKLAEQLV
-2141 KFICYMRKAHRTG
+2141 KFICYMRKVHSTG
-2154 PIIAHCST
+2154 PIVAHCST
-2162 GIGRSGVLLCVEIL
+2162 GIGRSGVLLCIEVL
-2176 LSHIEKDLC
+2176 LSYIEKDLC

-2192 RDLRDQRFG
+2192 RDLRHQRFG

-2207 EYLFCY
+2207 EYFFCY
-2213 EVVLEVLQIL
+2213 EVVLEVLQNL
-2223 RAMDSY
+2223 QAMDSY

>member
-1 MSTSCVT
+1 MQLSTAAGMSSSCVT

-18 PLEEEEIWALLYL
+18 SLEEEEIWALLHL
-31 STVQLLEDLH
+31 STRQLLEDLH
-41 KDPAICVICP
+41 RDPAICVICP

-75 FSPPELLHHPSK
+75 FSAPELLHRPSK
-87 NQHFGLTKMLVYSLG
+87 NQHFGLTKMSFNSTSVL
-102 MTLYWS
+102 T
-108 ADYQVPPNQSLQLSD
+108 QSLQLSD

-128 LLTMCEDLPHRRLS
+128 LLTLCEDLPHRRLS
-142 PESILEACEA
+142 LESILEACEA

-174 GSVSETEQ
+174 GSVSE
-182 VVTEDSTAS
+182 VS
-191 QLNRSH
+191 
-197 VIRKRLHEKILDTST
+197 
-212 LASQMNFHQDKGP
+212 
-225 RLMNYSQSTEDYRQL
+225 
-240 SVDYSDSNSISEST
+240 
-254 SLILSNRGHRRG
+254 
-266 KVPETH
+266 
-272 RSCDTT
+272 TT
-278 LSGSRTESSYKLF
+278 L
-291 INRSVSAVEEI
+291 
-302 PGGTQKNSR
+302 
-311 QNLLSL
+311 
-317 GSTFSVSTKDYSAA
+317 
-331 AASQKCLFHRK
+331 
-342 EKFSGPEFVI
+342 
-352 LSSEPPVTLQLPG
+352 TLQSSPFLLLERCPA
-365 SIVTKKGKSYLSQRD
+365 TWETGKSYLSQRD

-434 EETKLYKVAPDGW
+434 EDTKLYKVAPDGW

-459 FTLFLRI
+459 FTLFIRI

-676 QMNSRQLRQTSS
+676 QMNSRQLQ
-688 EDSKFVEIDKSN
+688 DSKFVEIDKSN

-741 NLSVETNNRTRHK
+741 NLSVLREYSQHAVLLALIYIY
-754 SNLGRS
+754 SS
-760 VSGLSQSEMHIN
+760 CFVSA
-772 LNGKQRSYDFLSIHS
+772 
-787 TQNTISAPGS
+787 APGS
-797 PAFQKEVSLSGLERE
+797 PATQKEVLLSGLERE
-812 IICVSLRR
+812 IICVSLKR

-898 QPKDMYEEGLNEEK
+898 QPKGLNEEK

-948 NTDELEKTHSWNLAS
+948 NTELEKTLPWNLAS

-970 VPSADSLDV
+970 VPSFLFLRQAADS
-979 EAADPSHLP
+979 SHLP
-988 SPSETNSKEVYTVE
+988 SPPETNSKEVYTVE
-1002 LVKEDGTFGISVTGG
+1002 LLKEDGTFGISVTGG

-1041 GQIRIGDRL
+1041 GQIKIGDRL

-1076 AKLVLERGNYQLAE
+1076 ARLVLERGNYQLAE

-1095 NDRKEDQCAVVSVAT
+1095 NDRKEDQCTVVSVAT

-1138 LGFSVLQTEGDACEH
+1138 LGFSVLQMEGDACEH

-1166 GQPAEESGEIE
+1166 GQPAEENGEIE

-1218 GVLPEIELIALT
+1218 GVLPEIEPIAL
-1230 PAPSPVKDFVAE
+1230 VRQ
-1242 MPGSTGA
+1242 
-1249 GNSMDQSTS
+1249 N
-1258 DGGST
+1258 
-1263 SPDLEDC
+1263 LEDC

-1320 QEASS
+1320 QEASG
-1325 SEVFHSLEEEVKQ
+1325 SEIFHSLEEEVKQ
-1338 NCYSPCEF
+1338 NCYSPCD
-1346 GQAKSHVFNKSH
+1346 HVFNKSH

-1372 LPPIDEEYLTVS
+1372 LTPIDEEYLTVS

-1397 KTVSAITATPQ
+1397 KTVSATPQ
-1408 PLVCGPSSSSL
+1408 PCVCGPSSPPL
-1419 PAGEIHDSD
+1419 PAREAHDSD
-1428 NEWEDLEEPGEE
+1428 NEWEDLEEPEEE
-1440 KEENED
+1440 KEENEECVQVCD
-1446 GIQEMEIFV
+1446 G
-1455 TLTKSENNGYGFS
+1455 
-1468 VVLNKMDTCLY
+1468 
-1479 VDEILNDPALSDGRL
+1479 
-1494 RRGDRIIMV
+1494 
-1503 NGIDVTSLPCK
+1503 
-1514 EVLTLLQS
+1514 
-1522 SPPDLHLVVGRADS
+1522 
-1536 DPRPSIGPDEIPEIT
+1536 
-1551 LTKGADG
+1551 
-1558 QLGPSSAVVGLLS
+1558 
-1571 QWHHEDCKAFK
+1571 
-1582 CAGLKLTGGAGSK
+1582 
-1595 LQGIYVLEI
+1595 
-1604 VPGSPASVE
+1604 
-1613 GSLQP
+1613 
-1618 RDQIVYI
+1618 
-1625 SGLCTEGISLDDAV
+1625 
-1639 RVCEAA
+1639 
-1645 TQNVRIKATRNG
+1645 
-1657 NPVVPIEQDNRPPAE
+1657 
-1672 TEKANISLSNENLN
+1672 
-1686 SQDQHLLHQ
+1686 HQ
-1695 HEKHLEET
+1695 M
-1703 NCDAQQNTPDSPEC
+1703 
-1717 KDFIIK
+1717 
-1723 IELEKAENGSL
+1723 
-1734 GFALVG
+1734 
-1740 GKNGRAI
+1740 
-1747 LIKAISPDSSADLD
+1747 
-1761 GRLQVGDIL
+1761 
-1770 LKVNETFVSGLP
+1770 
-1782 RQTVTDLLRRA
+1782 TD
-1793 QGTVQLTVCRSVAL
+1793 
-1807 HWAYSGNQSN
+1807 W
-1817 TASTPNTKAEP
+1817 
-1828 ASGGKSLQAQPVF
+1828 
-1841 SFKEEDSNRMC
+1841 
-1852 NKDAERTD
+1852 
-1860 KSPLQGQLA
+1860 
-1869 RQDYQDL
+1869 
-1876 ISNISDRS
+1876 
-1884 QKCAEC
+1884 
-1890 ESCRRENQQSESGSW
+1890 
-1905 NNEDDVMPHRIPVL
+1905 
-1919 PRNRTFASGD
+1919 
-1929 ELTQLINLKPSQ
+1929 
-1941 SGVDPRTGITGLI
+1941 
-1954 QGLQLR
+1954 
-1960 IENQE
+1960 
-1965 VLKEFM
+1965 
-1971 ALEHVKPIDDCRTG
+1971 
-1985 KAPENQNKNRYRDI
+1985 
-1999 LPYDKTRVPLGE
+1999 
-2011 ENGYINAS
+2011 
-2019 YIRMNVGEEEH
+2019 
-2030 FYIITQGPLPS
+2030 
-2041 TMADFWQMVWESESD
+2041 
-2056 VIAMMT
+2056 
-2062 KEVELGQ
+2062 
-2069 VKCHRYWPESPYD
+2069 
-2082 SKDLANFYLRLHNYQ
+2082 
-2097 ILEYF
+2097 
-2102 IIRKIEIINKQT
+2102 
-2114 EEKRIVSHLQFTTWP
+2114 
-2129 EHNTSKLAEQLV
+2129 
-2141 KFICYMRKAHRTG
+2141 
-2154 PIIAHCST
+2154 
-2162 GIGRSGVLLCVEIL
+2162 
-2176 LSHIEKDLC
+2176 
-2185 FNIKQIV
+2185 
-2192 RDLRDQRFG
+2192 
-2201 MIQTKD
+2201 
-2207 EYLFCY
+2207 
-2213 EVVLEVLQIL
+2213 
-2223 RAMDSY
+2223 

>member
-1 MSTSCVT
+1 MNSSCVT

-31 STVQLLEDLH
+31 ATVQLLEDLH
-41 KDPAICVICP
+41 KDPAISVICP
-51 WSVLLSAEGNLF
+51 WSVLLSAEGNLS
-63 FQNNA
+63 FQNNT
-68 SQTEAAP
+68 SQTEAVP
-75 FSPPELLHHPSK
+75 FSAPELFHRQSK
-87 NQHFGLTKMLVYSLG
+87 NQRVGLTKMLVYSLG

-123 QLHTL
+123 QLHML
-128 LLTMCEDLPHRRLS
+128 LLTLCEDLPQKRLS

-157 ASLPAKFYIKRM
+157 SSLPANIYIKKM

-174 GSVSETEQ
+174 GSVSEVEW
-182 VVTEDSTAS
+182 VVTEDTTAS

-197 VIRKRLHEKILDTST
+197 VIRKRLHEKIPDTLPLS
-212 LASQMNFHQDKGP
+212 SQMNFHQDKGSK
-225 RLMNYSQSTEDYRQL
+225 LMNYSQSTEDYRQL

-266 KVPETH
+266 KVPQTH
-272 RSCDTT
+272 RSWDST
-278 LSGSRTESSYKLF
+278 LSGSRTQSSYKLF
-291 INRSVSAVEEI
+291 INRCHWPPRTAGPSVTPSESDRSVSAVEEI
-302 PGGTQKNSR
+302 PGGTQKNNR

-317 GSTFSVSTKDYSAA
+317 GSTFSVSTKDYTAA
-331 AASQKCLFHRK
+331 DASQKSLFHRK
-342 EKFSGPEFVI
+342 EKFSGPEFII

-395 DIKTKARD
+395 DIKSKARD

-434 EETKLYKVAPDGW
+434 EDTKLYKVAPDGW
-447 NDQPKKKMSIIN
+447 NDQPKKKTSIIN

-490 KDILEERLYCS
+490 KDILEERLYCN

-533 DYVPA
+533 DYIPA

-548 VQRELAKLHRMNRSL
+548 VQRELAKLHRLNRSL

-595 TEGDIILGICAKG
+595 AGGDIILGICAKG
-608 IIVYEN
+608 IIVYEV

-676 QMNSRQLRQTSS
+676 QMNSRQLRQTSP
-688 EDSKFVEIDKSN
+688 EESKFVEIDKSD
-700 SAYAAQREHL
+700 SAYAAQHL

-721 VLYGANLENLSAG
+721 VLYGAHLENLSSG

-741 NLSVETNNRTRHK
+741 NLSVETNKRARNK
-754 SNLGRS
+754 GNLGRS
-760 VSGLSQSEMHIN
+760 TSGLSQSETHIN
-772 LNGKQRSYDFLSIHS
+772 LNGKQRSYDYLSIHS

-797 PAFQKEVSLSGLERE
+797 PAIQKEALLSGLERE
-812 IICVSLRR
+812 IICVSLKR

-877 SFNTAVKIIQN
+877 SFNTAVKIIQH

-898 QPKDMYEEGLNEEK
+898 QPKDMYEEGVNEEK

-928 DSGRKKI
+928 DSGRTKI
-935 QDCHTALPKEQDT
+935 QDCHTALPKEQDI
-948 NTDELEKTHSWNLAS
+948 NIDELEKTLSWRLAP
-963 KLGPRIP
+963 KWGPRIT
-970 VPSADSLDV
+970 VPSADRQDV
-979 EAADPSHLP
+979 EEADSSHLP
-988 SPSETNSKEVYTVE
+988 SPSETSSKEIYTVE
-1002 LVKEDGTFGISVTGG
+1002 LVKDNGTFGISVTGG

-1041 GQIRIGDRL
+1041 GQIQIGDRL

-1076 AKLVLERGNYQLAE
+1076 ARLVLERGNYQLEE
-1090 PCLTA
+1090 PSLTA

-1110 SLTDG
+1110 SFTDG
-1115 TKDCCFLTDDNTFE
+1115 TKDSCFLTDDNTFE

-1138 LGFSVLQTEGDACEH
+1138 LGFSVLQMEGDACEH

-1166 GQPAEESGEIE
+1166 GQPAEENGEIK
-1177 VGDVILAV
+1177 VGDIILAV
-1185 NGKPLKG
+1185 NGKPLQG

-1206 REVTLLLCRPPK
+1206 PEVTLLLCRPPK
-1218 GVLPEIELIALT
+1218 GVLPEIEQSTLT
-1230 PAPSPVKDFVAE
+1230 PAPSPIKEFVAE
-1242 MPGSTGA
+1242 MPGTA
-1249 GNSMDQSTS
+1249 EVGNSMYQSTS
-1258 DGGST
+1258 DEGST

-1270 LDSPVGE
+1270 LDSPVAA

-1282 PEDDSSAYEEQEAE
+1282 PEEDSSAYEDQEAE
-1296 FQEKP
+1296 FQEEP
-1301 IQKLPTSR
+1301 TQKLTTPR
-1309 ESFYKHLWKIH
+1309 EGFYKHLWKFH
-1320 QEASS
+1320 QEAAG
-1325 SEVFHSLEEEVKQ
+1325 SEVLHSLEEEMKQ

-1346 GQAKSHVFNKSH
+1346 GRINRHIFKKS
-1358 DDLLNT
+1358 DDDVSNT

-1372 LPPIDEEYLTVS
+1372 LTPIDEEYLTVS
-1384 SMSVTS
+1384 SVSVTS
-1390 LPRGGSS
+1390 LSRGGSS
-1397 KTVSAITATPQ
+1397 ETLSTTMATPQ
-1408 PLVCGPSSSSL
+1408 PRVYGPCSSSL
-1419 PAGEIHDSD
+1419 PATETYDSG
-1428 NEWEDLEEPGEE
+1428 NEWEDMEELKEE
-1440 KEENED
+1440 KED
-1446 GIQEMEIFV
+1446 CSKEMEIFV

-1468 VVLNKMDTCLY
+1468 VVLNKVDSCLY
-1479 VDEILNDPALSDGRL
+1479 VDDILHDPALSDGRL

-1503 NGIDVTSLPCK
+1503 NGIDVTSLPCN

-1536 DPRPSIGPDEIPEIT
+1536 DPHPSIKPDEIPEIT
-1551 LTKGADG
+1551 LTKGANG
-1558 QLGPSSAVVGLLS
+1558 QL
-1571 QWHHEDCKAFK
+1571 
-1582 CAGLKLTGGAGSK
+1582 GLKLTGGAGSK
-1595 LQGIYVLEI
+1595 LQGIYVLDI

-1618 RDQIVYI
+1618 RDQIVCI
-1625 SGLCTEGISLDDAV
+1625 CGLCTEGISLDDAV

-1645 TQNVRIKATRNG
+1645 TQNVQIKATRNG
-1657 NPVVPIEQDNRPPAE
+1657 NPVVPIEQENR
-1672 TEKANISLSNENLN
+1672 
-1686 SQDQHLLHQ
+1686 
-1695 HEKHLEET
+1695 KHLEET
-1703 NCDAQQNTPDSPEC
+1703 NCDAQQNAPDSPEC

-1740 GKNGRAI
+1740 GRNGRAI
-1747 LIKAISPDSSADLD
+1747 LIKAISPDSIADLD

-1782 RQTVTDLLRRA
+1782 RQTVIDLLRQAR
-1793 QGTVQLTVCRSVAL
+1793 GTVQLTVCRSMAL
-1807 HWAYSGNQSN
+1807 HWAYSGHPSN
-1817 TASTPNTKAEP
+1817 STAPTPNTKAEP
-1828 ASGGKSLQAQPVF
+1828 DYAEGHLQAQPVF
-1841 SFKEEDSNRMC
+1841 TFNEEEESKQMC
-1852 NKDAERTD
+1852 TKDPKSTD
-1860 KSPLQGQLA
+1860 NSPLPGQLA
-1869 RQDYQDL
+1869 GRGYKDI

-1884 QKCAEC
+1884 QEYAEC
-1890 ESCRRENQQSESGSW
+1890 EGCRRESQQFESDSW
-1905 NNEDDVMPHRIPVL
+1905 NNEDVDMPHRTSVL
-1919 PRNRTFASGD
+1919 PRSRTFASGD
-1929 ELTQLINLKPSQ
+1929 ELTQLINFKPSQ
-1941 SGVDPRTGITGLI
+1941 TGAGPRTGITGLI
-1954 QGLQLR
+1954 RGLQLR
-1960 IENQE
+1960 IESQE

-1971 ALEHVKPIDDCRTG
+1971 ALERVKPTDDCRTG
-1985 KAPENQNKNRYRDI
+1985 KEPENQRKNRYRDI
-1999 LPYDKTRVPLGE
+1999 LP
-2011 ENGYINAS
+2011 
-2019 YIRMNVGEEEH
+2019 
-2030 FYIITQGPLPS
+2030 
-2041 TMADFWQMVWESESD
+2041 
-2056 VIAMMT
+2056 
-2062 KEVELGQ
+2062 
-2069 VKCHRYWPESPYD
+2069 
-2082 SKDLANFYLRLHNYQ
+2082 
-2097 ILEYF
+2097 
-2102 IIRKIEIINKQT
+2102 
-2114 EEKRIVSHLQFTTWP
+2114 
-2129 EHNTSKLAEQLV
+2129 
-2141 KFICYMRKAHRTG
+2141 
-2154 PIIAHCST
+2154 
-2162 GIGRSGVLLCVEIL
+2162 
-2176 LSHIEKDLC
+2176 
-2185 FNIKQIV
+2185 
-2192 RDLRDQRFG
+2192 
-2201 MIQTKD
+2201 
-2207 EYLFCY
+2207 
-2213 EVVLEVLQIL
+2213 
-2223 RAMDSY
+2223 

>member
-1 MSTSCVT
+1 
-8 LAEVLWAKGS
+8 
-18 PLEEEEIWALLYL
+18 
-31 STVQLLEDLH
+31 
-41 KDPAICVICP
+41 
-51 WSVLLSAEGNLF
+51 
-63 FQNNA
+63 
-68 SQTEAAP
+68 
-75 FSPPELLHHPSK
+75 
-87 NQHFGLTKMLVYSLG
+87 
-102 MTLYWS
+102 
-108 ADYQVPPNQSLQLSD
+108 
-123 QLHTL
+123 
-128 LLTMCEDLPHRRLS
+128 
-142 PESILEACEA
+142 
-152 HQKES
+152 
-157 ASLPAKFYIKRM
+157 M

-174 GSVSETEQ
+174 GSVSEAER

-197 VIRKRLHEKILDTST
+197 VIRKRLHEKISDTSP
-212 LASQMNFHQDKGP
+212 LYSQMNFHQAKGSTV
-225 RLMNYSQSTEDYRQL
+225 MNYSQSIEDNKDYRQIA
-240 SVDYSDSNSISEST
+240 VDYSDSNSISEST
-254 SLILSNRGHRRG
+254 SLILSNRGHMKGR
-266 KVPETH
+266 VPQTH
-272 RSCDTT
+272 RSWDPT
-278 LSGSRTESSYKLF
+278 LSGSRTQSSYKLF

-302 PGGTQKNSR
+302 PCGTQKNSR
-311 QNLLSL
+311 HNLLSL
-317 GSTFSVSTKDYSAA
+317 GSTFSMSTKDYTAA

-342 EKFSGPEFVI
+342 EKFSGPEFII
-352 LSSEPPVTLQLPG
+352 LSNEPPVTLQLPG

-380 LNVILLNGQCLEVQC
+380 LNVVLLNGQCLEVQC
-395 DIKTKARD
+395 DIKSKARD

-447 NDQPKKKMSIIN
+447 NDQPKKKTSIIN

-476 QHGLTRHQFYLQLR
+476 QHSLTRHQFYLQLR
-490 KDILEERLYCS
+490 KDILEERLYCN

-508 GALALQAELGNY
+508 GALALQAELGNF
-520 ASEMHGKSYFRVE
+520 ASEIHGKSYFRVE
-533 DYVPA
+533 DYIPA
-538 SRIEKMTLAY
+538 SRIEKLTLEH
-548 VQRELAKLHRMNRSL
+548 VQRELAKLHRVNHSL
-563 FEDEAELEFLKV
+563 FEEEAELEFLKV

-588 VSQEKKG
+588 VSQEKKAAG
-595 TEGDIILGICAKG
+595 GDTILGICAKG
-608 IIVYEN
+608 IIVYEV

-688 EDSKFVEIDKSN
+688 EEIKFMEIEKSN
-700 SAYAAQREHL
+700 SAYAAQHEHL

-721 VLYGANLENLSAG
+721 VLYGAHLENLSAG

-741 NLSVETNNRTRHK
+741 NLSVETNNRIRDK
-754 SNLGRS
+754 SNLVRS
-760 VSGLSQSEMHIN
+760 TSGISQSEMHIN
-772 LNGKQRSYDFLSIHS
+772 LNEKQRSYDYLSIHS

-797 PAFQKEVSLSGLERE
+797 PAIQKEVLLSGLERE
-812 IICVSLRR
+812 IIRVSLKR

-928 DSGRKKI
+928 DNGRKKI
-935 QDCHTALPKEQDT
+935 QDCHTALPKEQDI
-948 NTDELEKTHSWNLAS
+948 NIDELEKTLSWNLAP
-963 KLGPRIP
+963 KLGPRIS
-970 VPSADSLDV
+970 VPSAHSLDV
-979 EAADPSHLP
+979 EETDSSHLP
-988 SPSETNSKEVYTVE
+988 PPSETNSKEIYTVE
-1002 LVKEDGTFGISVTGG
+1002 LVKEGGTFGISVTGG
-1017 INTSVRH
+1017 INTTVRH

-1041 GQIRIGDRL
+1041 GQIKTGDRL

-1076 AKLVLERGNYQLAE
+1076 AKLVLERGNYLSAE

-1095 NDRKEDQCAVVSVAT
+1095 NDRKEDQSAVVSVAT
-1110 SLTDG
+1110 SFTDG
-1115 TKDCCFLTDDNTFE
+1115 TKDYRFLTDDNTFE

-1138 LGFSVLQTEGDACEH
+1138 LGFSVLQMEGDACEH

-1166 GQPAEESGEIE
+1166 GQPAAESSKIE
-1177 VGDVILAV
+1177 VGDIILAV
-1185 NGKPLKG
+1185 NGKRVQG

-1206 REVTLLLCRPPK
+1206 PEVTLLLCRPPR
-1218 GVLPEIELIALT
+1218 GVLPEIDQSALT
-1230 PAPSPVKDFVAE
+1230 PAPSPVKELVAE
-1242 MPGSTGA
+1242 VPGSA
-1249 GNSMDQSTS
+1249 EVGNSMAQSTS

-1270 LDSPVGE
+1270 LDSPMAAE
-1277 DFSEP
+1277 FSEP
-1282 PEDDSSAYEEQEAE
+1282 PEEESSTYEEQEAE

-1301 IQKLPTSR
+1301 TQKLMTLT
-1309 ESFYKHLWKIH
+1309 ESSYKRLWNFC
-1320 QEASS
+1320 QETAS

-1346 GQAKSHVFNKSH
+1346 GWAKSHVFNKSD
-1358 DDLLNT
+1358 DDLSKT

-1372 LPPIDEEYLTVS
+1372 LNPIDDEYLTI
-1384 SMSVTS
+1384 S
-1390 LPRGGSS
+1390 LSPTALSRGGSPETLS
-1397 KTVSAITATPQ
+1397 TTMATPQ
-1408 PLVCGPSSSSL
+1408 PCVCCPSSSFL
-1419 PAGEIHDSD
+1419 PARETHDSD
-1428 NEWEDLEEPGEE
+1428 NEWEDLGELEEE
-1440 KEENED
+1440 KEEKED
-1446 GIQEMEIFV
+1446 CTMEVEIFV

-1468 VVLNKMDTCLY
+1468 VVLNKVDNCLY
-1479 VDEILNDPALSDGRL
+1479 IDEILNDPALSDGRL

-1503 NGIDVTSLPCK
+1503 NGIDVTSLPCN
-1514 EVLTLLQS
+1514 EALTLLKS
-1522 SPPDLHLVVGRADS
+1522 SPPDLHLVVRHADS
-1536 DPRPSIGPDEIPEIT
+1536 DPRPSLRPDEIPEIT
-1551 LTKGADG
+1551 LTKGANG
-1558 QLGPSSAVVGLLS
+1558 QL
-1571 QWHHEDCKAFK
+1571 
-1582 CAGLKLTGGAGSK
+1582 GLKLTGGAGSK

-1618 RDQIVYI
+1618 RDRIVYI
-1625 SGLCTEGISLDDAV
+1625 CGLWTEGISLDDAV

-1645 TQNVRIKATRNG
+1645 TQNVQIKATRNG
-1657 NPVVPIEQDNRPPAE
+1657 NPVVPIEKENRPLAE
-1672 TEKANISLSNENLN
+1672 TEKANISFSNESLN
-1686 SQDQHLLHQ
+1686 SREQHLLHQ
-1695 HEKHLEET
+1695 HKKTLEET
-1703 NCDAQQNTPDSPEC
+1703 NCGTQQNTQDSPER
-1717 KDFIIK
+1717 KDFIIE

-1740 GKNGRAI
+1740 GRNGRAI
-1747 LIKAISPDSSADLD
+1747 LIKAISPDSIADLD

-1770 LKVNETFVSGLP
+1770 LKVNETSVSGLP
-1782 RQTVTDLLRRA
+1782 RQTVIDLLRKA
-1793 QGTVQLTVCRSVAL
+1793 QGTVQLTVCRSTAL
-1807 HWAYSGNQSN
+1807 HWTYSGNQSN
-1817 TASTPNTKAEP
+1817 SVPFPPNTKAEP
-1828 ASGGKSLQAQPVF
+1828 DSAEGSLQAQPV
-1841 SFKEEDSNRMC
+1841 STFKKEIESNQMC
-1852 NKDAERTD
+1852 TKDPERRHN
-1860 KSPLQGQLA
+1860 SPLQGQLA
-1869 RQDYQDL
+1869 GQDCQEI

-1884 QKCAEC
+1884 QKHAEY
-1890 ESCRRENQQSESGSW
+1890 EGCRRESHQSESDSW
-1905 NNEDDVMPHRIPVL
+1905 NNEDNDMPHRISIL
-1919 PRNRTFASGD
+1919 PRSRTFTSGD
-1929 ELTQLINLKPSQ
+1929 ELTQLINSKPSLT
-1941 SGVDPRTGITGLI
+1941 GAGPKTGITGFI
-1954 QGLQLR
+1954 RGLQLR

-1985 KAPENQNKNRYRDI
+1985 KAPENQDKNRYRDI

-2011 ENGYINAS
+2011 KNGYINAS
-2019 YIRMNVGEEEH
+2019 YIRMKVGEEEH
-2030 FYIITQGPLPS
+2030 FYIIAQGPLPS

-2069 VKCHRYWPESPYD
+2069 VKCHRYWPEPPHD
-2082 SKDLANFYLRLHNYQ
+2082 SIDLANFHLRLDNYQ
-2097 ILEYF
+2097 SLEYF
-2102 IIRKIEIINKQT
+2102 IIRTIEIINKQT
-2114 EEKRIVSHLQFTTWP
+2114 EEKRTINHLQFTTWAD
-2129 EHNTSKLAEQLV
+2129 HNTPKLAEQLV
-2141 KFICYMRKAHRTG
+2141 KFICYMRKAHGTG
-2154 PIIAHCST
+2154 PIVAHCST
-2162 GIGRSGVLLCVEIL
+2162 GIGRSGVLLCVEVL
-2176 LSHIEKDLC
+2176 LSYIEKDLC

-2201 MIQTKD
+2201 IIQTKD

-2213 EVVLEVLQIL
+2213 EVVLEVLQNL
-2223 RAMDSY
+2223 QTMDSY

>member
-1 MSTSCVT
+1 
-8 LAEVLWAKGS
+8 
-18 PLEEEEIWALLYL
+18 
-31 STVQLLEDLH
+31 
-41 KDPAICVICP
+41 
-51 WSVLLSAEGNLF
+51 
-63 FQNNA
+63 
-68 SQTEAAP
+68 
-75 FSPPELLHHPSK
+75 
-87 NQHFGLTKMLVYSLG
+87 
-102 MTLYWS
+102 
-108 ADYQVPPNQSLQLSD
+108 
-123 QLHTL
+123 
-128 LLTMCEDLPHRRLS
+128 
-142 PESILEACEA
+142 
-152 HQKES
+152 
-157 ASLPAKFYIKRM
+157 
-169 VQFAV
+169 
-174 GSVSETEQ
+174 
-182 VVTEDSTAS
+182 
-191 QLNRSH
+191 
-197 VIRKRLHEKILDTST
+197 
-212 LASQMNFHQDKGP
+212 MNFHQDKGSK
-225 RLMNYSQSTEDYRQL
+225 LMNYSWSTEDYREL

-266 KVPETH
+266 RVPQAH
-272 RSCDTT
+272 RSRDPT
-278 LSGSRTESSYKLF
+278 LSGSRTQSSYKLF

-317 GSTFSVSTKDYSAA
+317 GSTFSVSTKDYTAA
-331 AASQKCLFHRK
+331 AAPQKCLFHRK
-342 EKFSGPEFVI
+342 EKFSGPEFII

-395 DIKTKARD
+395 DIKSKARD
-403 VFNTVVAYANL
+403 VFDTVVAYANL

-447 NDQPKKKMSIIN
+447 NDQPKKKTSIIN

-490 KDILEERLYCS
+490 KDILEERLYCN

-520 ASEMHGKSYFRVE
+520 ASEMHGKNYFRVE
-533 DYVPA
+533 DYIPA

-575 TQQLPEYGVLFYR
+575 TQQLPEYGVLFYH

-595 TEGDIILGICAKG
+595 AGGDIILGICAKG
-608 IIVYEN
+608 IIVYEV

-688 EDSKFVEIDKSN
+688 EESKFMEIDKSN

-710 ALIQRLSRSEN
+710 ALIQRLSCSEN
-721 VLYGANLENLSAG
+721 VLCGANLENLSAG

-741 NLSVETNNRTRHK
+741 NLSVETNNRTRDK

-760 VSGLSQSEMHIN
+760 TSGLSQSEMHIN
-772 LNGKQRSYDFLSIHS
+772 LNGKQRSYDYLSIHS

-797 PAFQKEVSLSGLERE
+797 PAIQKEALLSGLERE
-812 IICVSLRR
+812 IICVSLKR

-912 NLSRGNST
+912 NPSRGNST

-935 QDCHTALPKEQDT
+935 QDCHTALPKEQDV
-948 NTDELEKTHSWNLAS
+948 NINELEKALSRSFAP
-963 KLGPRIP
+963 KLGPGIA
-970 VPSADSLDV
+970 VPSADNLDV
-979 EAADPSHLP
+979 EEDDSLHLP
-988 SPSETNSKEVYTVE
+988 SPSETDSREIYTVE

-1017 INTSVRH
+1017 INTTVRH

-1041 GQIRIGDRL
+1041 GQIKIGDRL

-1061 THKQAVEHLKKSGQI
+1061 THKQAVEHLKRSGQI
-1076 AKLVLERGNYQLAE
+1076 AKLVLERGSYQLAE
-1090 PCLTA
+1090 PCLAA

-1110 SLTDG
+1110 SFTDG
-1115 TKDCCFLTDDNTFE
+1115 TKDYCFLTDDNIFE

-1138 LGFSVLQTEGDACEH
+1138 LGFSVLQMEGDACEH

-1166 GQPAEESGEIE
+1166 GQPAEENGEIE
-1177 VGDVILAV
+1177 VGDIILAV
-1185 NGKPLKG
+1185 NGKPVQG

-1206 REVTLLLCRPPK
+1206 PEVTLLLCRPPK
-1218 GVLPEIELIALT
+1218 GVLPEIEQSALT
-1230 PAPSPVKDFVAE
+1230 PAPSPVKEFVAE
-1242 MPGSTGA
+1242 MPGNTEV
-1249 GNSMDQSTS
+1249 GNSTDHSTS

-1270 LDSPVGE
+1270 LDSPMAA
-1277 DFSEP
+1277 DFCEP
-1282 PEDDSSAYEEQEAE
+1282 TEEDSSTYEEQEDE
-1296 FQEKP
+1296 FQEKL
-1301 IQKLPTSR
+1301 IQKLTTPR
-1309 ESFYKHLWKIH
+1309 ERFYKHLWKFH
-1320 QEASS
+1320 EEAAS
-1325 SEVFHSLEEEVKQ
+1325 SEVLHSLEDEVKQ

-1346 GQAKSHVFNKSH
+1346 EWAKSHIFNKSD
-1358 DDLLNT
+1358 DDLSNT

-1372 LPPIDEEYLTVS
+1372 LTPIDEEYLTVS
-1384 SMSVTS
+1384 SSSVTS
-1390 LPRGGSS
+1390 LSRGGSS
-1397 KTVSAITATPQ
+1397 ETLSTAMATPQ
-1408 PLVCGPSSSSL
+1408 PRVCGPFSSSL
-1419 PAGEIHDSD
+1419 PAREPHDSD
-1428 NEWEDLEEPGEE
+1428 NDWEDLEELDEE
-1440 KEENED
+1440 KEEKED
-1446 GIQEMEIFV
+1446 GTREVEIFV
-1455 TLTKSENNGYGFS
+1455 TLKKSENNSYGFS
-1468 VVLNKMDTCLY
+1468 VVLNKVDNCLY
-1479 VDEILNDPALSDGRL
+1479 VDEILNEPALSDGRL

-1503 NGIDVTSLPCK
+1503 NGIDVTPLPCN
-1514 EVLTLLQS
+1514 EALTLLQS
-1522 SPPDLHLVVGRADS
+1522 SPDLHLVVGRADS
-1536 DPRPSIGPDEIPEIT
+1536 DPHPSVRPDEIPEIT
-1551 LTKGADG
+1551 LTKGANG
-1558 QLGPSSAVVGLLS
+1558 QL
-1571 QWHHEDCKAFK
+1571 
-1582 CAGLKLTGGAGSK
+1582 GLKLTGGAGSK

-1625 SGLCTEGISLDDAV
+1625 CGLWTEGISLDDAV

-1645 TQNVRIKATRNG
+1645 TQNVQIKATRNG
-1657 NPVVPIEQDNRPPAE
+1657 NPVVPIEQ
-1672 TEKANISLSNENLN
+1672 ENK
-1686 SQDQHLLHQ
+1686 
-1695 HEKHLEET
+1695 KHLEET
-1703 NCDAQQNTPDSPEC
+1703 KHGAQQNTPDSPEC

-1740 GKNGRAI
+1740 GRNGRAI
-1747 LIKAISPDSSADLD
+1747 LIKAISPDSIADLD
-1761 GRLQVGDIL
+1761 GRLQVGDVL

-1782 RQTVTDLLRRA
+1782 RQTVIDLLRKA
-1793 QGTVQLTVCRSVAL
+1793 QGTVQLTVCRSMAL
-1807 HWAYSGNQSN
+1807 HWAYSGTQSN
-1817 TASTPNTKAEP
+1817 STAPPSTTKAEP
-1828 ASGGKSLQAQPVF
+1828 GAGGSLRAQPVLT
-1841 SFKEEDSNRMC
+1841 FKEEESNQMC
-1852 NKDAERTD
+1852 TKDPESTHD
-1860 KSPLQGQLA
+1860 HPLQGQLA
-1869 RQDYQDL
+1869 GQDCKDI

-1884 QKCAEC
+1884 QKHAEWEGC
-1890 ESCRRENQQSESGSW
+1890 RGESHHSESESRSY
-1905 NNEDDVMPHRIPVL
+1905 EDDDTPHRTSIL
-1919 PRNRTFASGD
+1919 PRSRTFASGD
-1929 ELTQLINLKPSQ
+1929 ELTQLINFKPSTD
-1941 SGVDPRTGITGLI
+1941 VAPRTGITGLI
-1954 QGLQLR
+1954 RGLQLR
-1960 IENQE
+1960 IANQE

-1971 ALEHVKPIDDCRTG
+1971 ALEHVKPMDDCRTG
-1985 KAPENQNKNRYRDI
+1985 KAPENQDKNRYRDI

-2011 ENGYINAS
+2011 KNGYINAS
-2019 YIRMNVGEEEH
+2019 YIKMQVGEEEH

-2069 VKCHRYWPESPYD
+2069 VKCHRYWPEPPRD
-2082 SKDLANFYLRLHNYQ
+2082 SIDLANFHLRLDNYQ
-2097 ILEYF
+2097 IVEYF
-2102 IIRKIEIINKQT
+2102 IIRTIEIINKQT
-2114 EEKRIVSHLQFTTWP
+2114 EEKRIISHLQFTTWP
-2129 EHNTSKLAEQLV
+2129 DHNTPKLAEQLV
-2141 KFICYMRKAHRTG
+2141 KFIWYMRKAHSTG
-2154 PIIAHCST
+2154 PIVAHCST
-2162 GIGRSGVLLCVEIL
+2162 GIGRSGVLLCVEVL
-2176 LSHIEKDLC
+2176 LSYIEKDLC

-2213 EVVLEVLQIL
+2213 EVVLEVLQNL
-2223 RAMDSY
+2223 QATDSY

>member
-1 MSTSCVT
+1 M
-8 LAEVLWAKGS
+8 VL
-18 PLEEEEIWALLYL
+18 
-31 STVQLLEDLH
+31 
-41 KDPAICVICP
+41 
-51 WSVLLSAEGNLF
+51 
-63 FQNNA
+63 
-68 SQTEAAP
+68 
-75 FSPPELLHHPSK
+75 
-87 NQHFGLTKMLVYSLG
+87 
-102 MTLYWS
+102 
-108 ADYQVPPNQSLQLSD
+108 
-123 QLHTL
+123 
-128 LLTMCEDLPHRRLS
+128 
-142 PESILEACEA
+142 
-152 HQKES
+152 
-157 ASLPAKFYIKRM
+157 
-169 VQFAV
+169 FAV
-174 GSVSETEQ
+174 GSVSEIEQ

-197 VIRKRLHEKILDTST
+197 VIRKRLHDKILDTSP
-212 LASQMNFHQDKGP
+212 LSSQMNFHQDKGS

-254 SLILSNRGHRRG
+254 SLILSNQGQRRG
-266 KVPETH
+266 RVPETQ
-272 RSCDTT
+272 RPCDPT
-278 LSGSRTESSYKLF
+278 LSGSRTQSSYKLF

-317 GSTFSVSTKDYSAA
+317 GSTFSVSTKDYAA
-331 AASQKCLFHRK
+331 AASSQKSLFHRK
-342 EKFSGPEFVI
+342 EKFSGPEFII

-447 NDQPKKKMSIIN
+447 NDQPKKKTSIIN

-466 KFFVN
+466 KFFAN
-471 HFNVI
+471 HFNII

-490 KDILEERLYCS
+490 KDILEERLYCN

-520 ASEMHGKSYFRVE
+520 ASEMHGKNYFRVE

-538 SRIEKMTLAY
+538 SRIEKMTLVY

-608 IIVYEN
+608 IIVYEI

-655 DTAKTCKYLLDLC
+655 DTTKTCKYLLDLC

-688 EDSKFVEIDKSN
+688 DSKFVEIDKSN
-700 SAYAAQREHL
+700 SAYAAQHEHL

-741 NLSVETNNRTRHK
+741 NLSVETNNRMRDK
-754 SNLGRS
+754 CNLGRS
-760 VSGLSQSEMHIN
+760 LSGLFQSEMH
-772 LNGKQRSYDFLSIHS
+772 LSGKQRSYDYLSIHS

-797 PAFQKEVSLSGLERE
+797 PAIQKEGLLSALERE
-812 IICVSLRR
+812 IICVSLKR
-820 DPKNGFGFVIIGGE
+820 DSKNGFGFVIIGGE

-920 SGSEISCV
+920 SGSEISCIE
-928 DSGRKKI
+928 SGRKKI
-935 QDCHTALPKEQDT
+935 QDCHTALPREQDI
-948 NTDELEKTHSWNLAS
+948 NVDELQKTLSWSSAP
-963 KLGPRIP
+963 KLGSRIP
-970 VPSADSLDV
+970 IPSADSLGV
-979 EAADPSHLP
+979 EGADSSHLP
-988 SPSETNSKEVYTVE
+988 SPSENNSKEIYTVE

-1041 GQIRIGDRL
+1041 GQIKIGDRL

-1076 AKLVLERGNYQLAE
+1076 ANLVLERGNYHLAE
-1090 PCLTA
+1090 PGVMA

-1110 SLTDG
+1110 SFTDG
-1115 TKDCCFLTDDNTFE
+1115 SKDYLTDDNTFE

-1138 LGFSVLQTEGDACEH
+1138 LGFSVLQMEGDDCEH

-1166 GQPAEESGEIE
+1166 GQPAEENGEIE
-1177 VGDVILAV
+1177 VGDIILAV
-1185 NGKPLKG
+1185 NGKPLRG

-1218 GVLPEIELIALT
+1218 GVLPEIEQIALT
-1230 PAPSPVKDFVAE
+1230 PAPSPVKEFVAE
-1242 MPGSTGA
+1242 MPGSTEV

-1258 DGGST
+1258 DGDST

-1270 LDSPVGE
+1270 PDSPEAE

-1282 PEDDSSAYEEQEAE
+1282 PEDDSSAYEEQEPD
-1296 FQEKP
+1296 FQGKPTEK
-1301 IQKLPTSR
+1301 LMTSR
-1309 ESFYKHLWKIH
+1309 ESFYKHFWKFH
-1320 QEASS
+1320 QEAAS
-1325 SEVFHSLEEEVKQ
+1325 SEVLHSLEEEMKQ

-1346 GQAKSHVFNKSH
+1346 GQAKSHIFNKSH
-1358 DDLLNT
+1358 ADLSNT

-1372 LPPIDEEYLTVS
+1372 LTPTDEEYLTIS
-1384 SMSVTS
+1384 S
-1390 LPRGGSS
+1390 LPVTPISRGGSS
-1397 KTVSAITATPQ
+1397 KTLSATTETTQ
-1408 PLVCGPSSSSL
+1408 PPVYGPLTSSL
-1419 PAGEIHDSD
+1419 PARETHDSD
-1428 NEWEDLEEPGEE
+1428 NEWEDLEEPEEE
-1440 KEENED
+1440 KEDNED
-1446 GIQEMEIFV
+1446 YIQEMEVFV

-1468 VVLNKMDTCLY
+1468 VVLNKVDTCLY

-1503 NGIDVTSLPCK
+1503 NGIDVTSLPCN

-1522 SPPDLHLVVGRADS
+1522 SPPDLHLVVGRADT
-1536 DPRPSIGPDEIPEIT
+1536 DPRPSIRPDEIPEIT

-1558 QLGPSSAVVGLLS
+1558 QLG
-1571 QWHHEDCKAFK
+1571 
-1582 CAGLKLTGGAGSK
+1582 LKLTGGAGSK
-1595 LQGIYVLEI
+1595 LQG
-1604 VPGSPASVE
+1604 
-1613 GSLQP
+1613 
-1618 RDQIVYI
+1618 
-1625 SGLCTEGISLDDAV
+1625 
-1639 RVCEAA
+1639 
-1645 TQNVRIKATRNG
+1645 
-1657 NPVVPIEQDNRPPAE
+1657 PPAE
-1672 TEKANISLSNENLN
+1672 TEKDGISLSNENLN
-1686 SQDQHLLHQ
+1686 SQEQHLLHQ
-1695 HEKHLEET
+1695 HERHLEET
-1703 NCDAQQNTPDSPEC
+1703 NCDAQQKTPDSPEC

-1740 GKNGRAI
+1740 GRNGRAI
-1747 LIKAISPDSSADLD
+1747 LIKAISPDSIADLD

-1782 RQTVTDLLRRA
+1782 RQTVTDLLRKA

-1807 HWAYSGNQSN
+1807 HWAYSGNQGN
-1817 TASTPNTKAEP
+1817 RASPPNTKAEP
-1828 ASGGKSLQAQPVF
+1828 AIAKESLRAQPVF
-1841 SFKEEDSNRMC
+1841 SYKEEGSNQMC
-1852 NKDAERTD
+1852 NKNPESTHN
-1860 KSPLQGQLA
+1860 SPLQGQLPE
-1869 RQDYQDL
+1869 QDYKDI

-1884 QKCAEC
+1884 QKYAEC
-1890 ESCRRENQQSESGSW
+1890 EGCRRENQQSKSDSW
-1905 NNEDDVMPHRIPVL
+1905 NTEDDVMPHRIPVL

-1929 ELTQLINLKPSQ
+1929 ELTQLINLKPSR

-1954 QGLQLR
+1954 QGLQLQ
-1960 IENQE
+1960 IQNQE

-1971 ALEHVKPIDDCRTG
+1971 ALEHVKPIDDCKTG
-1985 KAPENQNKNRYRDI
+1985 KAPENQNKNRYQDI

-2011 ENGYINAS
+2011 KNGYINAS
-2019 YIRMNVGEEEH
+2019 YIKMKVGEEEH
-2030 FYIITQGPLPS
+2030 FYIVTQGPLPS
-2041 TMADFWQMVWESESD
+2041 TMMDFWQMVWESESD

-2062 KEVELGQ
+2062 EEVELGQ
-2069 VKCHRYWPESPYD
+2069 VKCHRYWPEPPND
-2082 SKDLANFYLRLHNYQ
+2082 SKDLANFHLRLDNYQ

-2102 IIRKIEIINKQT
+2102 IIRKIEMINKQT
-2114 EEKRIVSHLQFTTWP
+2114 EEKRIISHLQFTTWP
-2129 EHNTSKLAEQLV
+2129 NHNTPKLAEHLV
-2141 KFICYMRKAHRTG
+2141 KFICYMRKAHSTG
-2154 PIIAHCST
+2154 PIVAHCST
-2162 GIGRSGVLLCVEIL
+2162 GIGRSGVLLCLEIL
-2176 LSHIEKDLC
+2176 LSYIEKDLC
-2185 FNIKQIV
+2185 FSIKQIV

-2223 RAMDSY
+2223 QTMDSY

>member
-1 MSTSCVT
+1 M
-8 LAEVLWAKGS
+8 
-18 PLEEEEIWALLYL
+18 
-31 STVQLLEDLH
+31 
-41 KDPAICVICP
+41 
-51 WSVLLSAEGNLF
+51 
-63 FQNNA
+63 
-68 SQTEAAP
+68 
-75 FSPPELLHHPSK
+75 
-87 NQHFGLTKMLVYSLG
+87 
-102 MTLYWS
+102 
-108 ADYQVPPNQSLQLSD
+108 
-123 QLHTL
+123 L
-128 LLTMCEDLPHRRLS
+128 LLTLCEDLPHKRLS

-152 HQKES
+152 HQKE
-157 ASLPAKFYIKRM
+157 AAFLPANVYIRKM

-174 GSVSETEQ
+174 GSVSEVER
-182 VVTEDSTAS
+182 VVNEDSTAS

-197 VIRKRLHEKILDTST
+197 VIRKRLHEKISDSSPLY
-212 LASQMNFHQDKGP
+212 SQMNFHQDKGS

-266 KVPETH
+266 RVPQTH
-272 RSCDTT
+272 RSWDPT

-302 PGGTQKNSR
+302 PTGIKKNSR

-317 GSTFSVSTKDYSAA
+317 GSTFSVSTKDYTAA

-395 DIKTKARD
+395 DIKSKARD

-447 NDQPKKKMSIIN
+447 NDQPKKKTSIIN

-471 HFNVI
+471 HFNII

-490 KDILEERLYCS
+490 KDILEERLYCN

-520 ASEMHGKSYFRVE
+520 APEMHGKSYFRVE

-538 SRIEKMTLAY
+538 SRIEKMTLAH

-595 TEGDIILGICAKG
+595 AAGDIILGICAKG
-608 IIVYEN
+608 IIVYEV
-614 KNHTRI
+614 KNQTRI

-640 MIESSFSGKKHTFIT
+640 MIESNFSGKKHTFIT

-688 EDSKFVEIDKSN
+688 EESKFVEIDKSN
-700 SAYAAQREHL
+700 PAYAAQHEHL

-741 NLSVETNNRTRHK
+741 NLSVETSNRTRHK
-754 SNLGRS
+754 SSLGRS
-760 VSGLSQSEMHIN
+760 TSGLSQSEMHIN
-772 LNGKQRSYDFLSIHS
+772 LNGKHRSYDYLSIHS

-797 PAFQKEVSLSGLERE
+797 PAIQKEVLLSGLERE
-812 IICVSLRR
+812 IICVNLKR
-820 DPKNGFGFVIIGGE
+820 DTKNGFGFVIIGGE

-863 GRLISVNNISLEGV
+863 GRLISVNNTSLEGV

-898 QPKDMYEEGLNEEK
+898 QPKDICEEGLNEEK

-920 SGSEISCV
+920 SGSEISCA
-928 DSGRKKI
+928 DNRRKKI
-935 QDCHTALPKEQDT
+935 QDCHTVLPKEQDI
-948 NTDELEKTHSWNLAS
+948 NVDELEKALSWSLVPD
-963 KLGPRIP
+963 LGSRIP

-979 EAADPSHLP
+979 EEADSSHLP
-988 SPSETNSKEVYTVE
+988 SPSETNSKEIYTVE

-1030 SIIPRGPADKD
+1030 SIIPTGPADKN
-1041 GQIRIGDRL
+1041 GQIKIGDRL

-1076 AKLVLERGNYQLAE
+1076 AKLVLERGNYQSAE

-1095 NDRKEDQCAVVSVAT
+1095 NTRKEDHCAVVSVAT
-1110 SLTDG
+1110 SFTDDI
-1115 TKDCCFLTDDNTFE
+1115 KDYCFLTDDNIFE
-1129 VKLTKNSGG
+1129 VKLIKNLGG
-1138 LGFSVLQTEGDACEH
+1138 LGFSVLQMEGDGCEH
-1153 LGGAIVRIKRLFP
+1153 LGGSIIRIKRLFP
-1166 GQPAEESGEIE
+1166 GQPAEENGEIKA
-1177 VGDVILAV
+1177 GDIILAV
-1185 NGKPLKG
+1185 NGKPIQG

-1206 REVTLLLCRPPK
+1206 SEVVLLLCRPPK
-1218 GVLPEIELIALT
+1218 GVLPEIEQSAMT
-1230 PAPSPVKDFVAE
+1230 PAPSPVKEFVAE
-1242 MPGSTGA
+1242 TPGSTEL

-1270 LDSPVGE
+1270 LDSPVAA

-1282 PEDDSSAYEEQEAE
+1282 PEEDSSTYEEQEAE
-1296 FQEKP
+1296 LPEKP
-1301 IQKLPTSR
+1301 IQKLMTSR
-1309 ESFYKHLWKIH
+1309 EHFYKHLWKFH
-1320 QEASS
+1320 QEAAN
-1325 SEVFHSLEEEVKQ
+1325 SEVFHSLEEEMKE

-1346 GQAKSHVFNKSH
+1346 GRAKSS
-1358 DDLLNT
+1358 T
-1364 KCMPETLS
+1364 
-1372 LPPIDEEYLTVS
+1372 
-1384 SMSVTS
+1384 SVTS
-1390 LPRGGSS
+1390 LSHGGSS
-1397 KTVSAITATPQ
+1397 ETLSTTMVTPQ
-1408 PLVCGPSSSSL
+1408 PRVYGPFSSSM
-1419 PAGEIHDSD
+1419 PARETHDSD
-1428 NEWEDLEEPGEE
+1428 NEWEDLEELEEE
-1440 KEENED
+1440 KKEKEYCTK
-1446 GIQEMEIFV
+1446 EMEIFV
-1455 TLTKSENNGYGFS
+1455 TLIKSENNGYGFS
-1468 VVLNKMDTCLY
+1468 VVLNKVDSCLY

-1503 NGIDVTSLPCK
+1503 NGIDVTSLPCNQA
-1514 EVLTLLQS
+1514 LTLLQS
-1522 SPPDLHLVVGRADS
+1522 SPPDLHLVVGRAHS
-1536 DPRPSIGPDEIPEIT
+1536 DPRPSIRPDEIPEIT
-1551 LTKGADG
+1551 LTKGANG
-1558 QLGPSSAVVGLLS
+1558 QL
-1571 QWHHEDCKAFK
+1571 
-1582 CAGLKLTGGAGSK
+1582 
-1595 LQGIYVLEI
+1595 
-1604 VPGSPASVE
+1604 
-1613 GSLQP
+1613 
-1618 RDQIVYI
+1618 
-1625 SGLCTEGISLDDAV
+1625 
-1639 RVCEAA
+1639 
-1645 TQNVRIKATRNG
+1645 
-1657 NPVVPIEQDNRPPAE
+1657 
-1672 TEKANISLSNENLN
+1672 
-1686 SQDQHLLHQ
+1686 
-1695 HEKHLEET
+1695 EKHLEET
-1703 NCDAQQNTPDSPEC
+1703 NCDAEQDTPDSPEC

-1723 IELEKAENGSL
+1723 VELEKAENGSL

-1740 GKNGRAI
+1740 GRNGRAI
-1747 LIKAISPDSSADLD
+1747 LIKAISPDSIADID

-1782 RQTVTDLLRRA
+1782 RQTVTDLLRKA
-1793 QGTVQLTVCRSVAL
+1793 QGTVQLTVCRRMAL
-1807 HWAYSGNQSN
+1807 HWAYTGNQSK
-1817 TASTPNTKAEP
+1817 SIPFPPNTKAEHDS
-1828 ASGGKSLQAQPVF
+1828 AEGSLQAHPVLT
-1841 SFKEEDSNRMC
+1841 FKEGESHQMCTKDLDSIH
-1852 NKDAERTD
+1852 
-1860 KSPLQGQLA
+1860 SSLLQGQLA
-1869 RQDYQDL
+1869 GRDCKDI

-1884 QKCAEC
+1884 QKYAKC
-1890 ESCRRENQQSESGSW
+1890 EGCRTETQQPVAD
-1905 NNEDDVMPHRIPVL
+1905 NRNDEDNDMPHRISVL
-1919 PRNRTFASGD
+1919 PRSRTFASGD
-1929 ELTQLINLKPSQ
+1929 ELTHLINFKPSLA
-1941 SGVDPRTGITGLI
+1941 GIGPTTGITGLI
-1954 QGLQLR
+1954 RGLQFR
-1960 IENQE
+1960 IETQE
-1965 VLKEFM
+1965 VLKEFV
-1971 ALEHVKPIDDCRTG
+1971 ALECLKPIDDCRTG
-1985 KAPENQNKNRYRDI
+1985 KAPENRDKNRYRDI
-1999 LPYDKTRVPLGE
+1999 LPYDRTRVPLGE
-2011 ENGYINAS
+2011 KNGYINAS
-2019 YIRMNVGEEEH
+2019 YIRMKVGGDEH
-2030 FYIITQGPLPS
+2030 FYITTQGPLPS
-2041 TMADFWQMVWESESD
+2041 TVADFWQMVWESESD

-2069 VKCHRYWPESPYD
+2069 IKCHRYWPEPPHD
-2082 SKDLANFYLRLHNYQ
+2082 SIDLANFHLRLDDYQ
-2097 ILEYF
+2097 ILDYF
-2102 IIRKIEIINKQT
+2102 IIRTIEMINKQT
-2114 EEKRIVSHLQFTTWP
+2114 EEKRIISHLQFITWP
-2129 EHNTSKLAEQLV
+2129 DQNTSELPEQLV
-2141 KFICYMRKAHRTG
+2141 KFICYMRRAHSTG
-2154 PIIAHCST
+2154 PIVAHCST
-2162 GIGRSGVLLCVEIL
+2162 GIGRSGVLLVVEVL
-2176 LSHIEKDLC
+2176 LSYIEKDLS

-2192 RDLRDQRFG
+2192 RDLRHQRFG

-2213 EVVLEVLQIL
+2213 EVVLEVLQNL
-2223 RAMDSY
+2223 QAMDSD